1 MARRGGDASR
11 QVVVSVVGVSGGERE
26 KGVTGL
32 GKSCL
37 CNRFTKPQSDQYHVD
52 HISVL
57 SQTDFSGRVV
67 NNDHFLYWGECARM
81 TDDGFEFVFQ
91 VVEQTE
97 FIDDASFMP
106 FKAGKMDPYI
116 KRCCAT
122 KIQSAEKLMY
132 ICKNQLGIEKEYEQR
147 VLPDGKL
154 NVDGFLCVFDVSQVP
169 NRSLER
175 QVELTASILN
185 NCLKTKRPVV
195 LVTTK
200 NDEAN
205 EVYVKEAEKLASR
218 KEFKGNIP
226 LVETSSHE
234 NINVDCAFM
243 TLANLVDRN
252 RGRIRIV
259 PFYEAAR
266 HRKEILDVATDA
278 FQRLVRT
285 HVLDYRSIWASTSK
299 KLAQSPEFIHYVDL
313 FGMDQAA
320 KLFRR
325 HVKKLKE
332 EYLQRKVEG
341 YMDLLPSILREF
353 FPDLQSL
360 EDGDWLSIQQRISE
374 HPEFDRYFL
383 RCNEDIPWSENTE
396 LLDSADTRIP
406 FDVLDS
412 NEAETVFKNH
422 VNALQAELEMREMRD
437 RFKLLLAETGYVT
450 PGKRLDEVRVLFM
463 GRESFDSLSEHDRQF
478 IYDQHQKDITEKARQ
493 NFHELLLEQAELFYH
508 VKSIAPTGTITQE
521 DIRDIT
527 QTLQEDSRYKAL
539 DRLESERTLLL
550 LQHLGFVHCPKKEH
564 CPTFPNCMDCLIEKI
579 IANKAASNS
588 RPGSGTWSSKTAPDP
603 QVNLVLLGNQGLADD
618 LQNVIRSVC
627 EDDEFELDNQIFS
640 LDYRSIDGDVSLPQN
655 SFKTPEFTPHGV
667 VCAYSNEASLEYVR
681 ESLEKSLLTQLER
694 EESAPTPPIT
704 VLFAPDPDLDHNASQ
719 HLHDEG
725 ANLADSLQCTFMD
738 VGPSVG
744 GGEGRRFDSSLV
756 TKALRSL
763 ITSIQHR
770 NNSLNIYNS
779 AVLPRDSQPD
789 IRIIM
794 CMLCGDP
801 YSVENVLSP
810 LLSHQ
815 WCVVT
820 GEQSISLQTFL
831 DDCKRRVEVIVS
843 SYHGANAFREDLVH
857 GFILV
862 YSTKRKASLATLRAF
877 SANIP
882 NLPIQILAMTDTSS
896 ATAFFKSD
904 ISQQLITEGNAIA
917 DRLQAHFMTSTA
929 TCQQKTAFYT
939 PFFKEVWDKKPEI
952 EQAFNMEDPSGLDD
966 SGEGTLERPSHHY
979 HRSITLPPPRRNM
992 PPRSQSAE
1000 GSSSEI
1006 YETVPTDGSLGDD
1019 LDEPLSPVFPDDQ
1032 PLTPSDDSDIYSHID
1047 NDEEEHLVKPS
1058 QFKKQHRFQQE
1069 LFRQSYPSTESLPT
1083 TVSSRSKVSTQPSDL
1098 EPTYPPLPPY
1108 PPPPPSTSPPPYSFV
1123 SRDQSFDSG
1132 NGGTHPRDGAS
1143 SPSLRDRPPPPY
1155 SFAPRTLPHDMN
1167 KPQPAPRHQFFKAES
1182 LTLEHGASDRDYH
1195 LMPDRADRGGL
1206 QVYPPPTT
1214 PPEPAP
1220 PDRECVE
1227 GPPRRLV
1234 KATTLPTPTL
1244 LTTTSRTSLDE
1255 LTSDLSGSRDSL
1267 TTRDSGWQDDS
1278 MCSRRVDDYWG
1289 DTFTPQAFTTGRR
1302 AKFPPPPTKPRPKA
1316 SQTLKTFQSLSE
1328 AVYQV
1333 TTKQPG
1339 KLNLKAYSNVTDAIG
1354 KINLKDAGLLHSKLT
1369 KGGSVHAPLATPEN
1383 MDLGT
1388 DYAAVKDAVPGLYGS
1403 FEAGEYGYS
1412 RVQDLPQGAGSKARR
1427 QRREKGRQAYS
1438 DSDSEWSSLERR
1450 RSTDSYKVNRKAVP
1464 KRMKKKRLPIPVA
1477 APRVPP
1483 LPSFYVAEGA
1493 PGTRYSDERLLLDP
1507 YEKVVSGSASDDSE
1521 GTDREDPTAP
1531 HSKYKPQKHTISFK
1545 KKMGGREGVAV
1556 RPPVVPPLPP
1566 THNLSHPP
1574 TSHPRMGLAAT
1585 PHHNPL
1591 SYPLVAQLPPDTEL
1605 FSPSFPPGKL
1615 EGDHV
1620 YRVIPEDDSSLEVSS
1635 PRDQQSPIL
1644 PPGAPARKDT
1654 DKTARRKQEK
1664 LRSREEARQ
1673 REEERKRAKDEEKM
1687 KKAAEKEKERE
1698 KKKAKGSAKGSA
1710 KGPPQPTLEDF
1721 VQSPERSVP
1730 LFLEKCVY
1738 FIELEG
1744 LDSEGIYRVPGNK
1757 VHVEQLTTK
1766 FKEDSNVNF
1775 AELDIPV
1782 NAAATALKDYLKQ
1795 LPPLLPQNQLMEL
1808 TTIASIGDRSLRLL
1822 RLKEMLTGL
1831 PRVNFEVLKFI
1842 FQHFVRVAEN
1852 CKLNSMD
1859 SKNLAICWWPT
1870 LLHTL
1875 QFSDIAEFESQRPHI
1890 EDIIQTMIDQFPFL
1904 FQGKEDYVMV

>member
-1 MARRGGDASR
+1 MARRGGDAAK

-37 CNRFTKPQSDQYHVD
+37 CNRFTKPQADQYYVD

-67 NNDHFLYWGECARM
+67 NNDHFLYWGEAARLA
-81 TDDGFEFVFQ
+81 DDGLEFSFQ
-91 VVEQTE
+91 VIEQTE

-234 NINVDCAFM
+234 NVNIDCAFM
-243 TLANLVDRN
+243 TLAHLIDRN

-285 HVLDYRSIWASTSK
+285 HVLDYRSIWATTSK
-299 KLAQSPEFIHYVDL
+299 KLAQSPDFIHYVDL

-325 HVKKLKE
+325 HVKKLKD
-332 EYLQRKVEG
+332 EYLQRKVEA
-341 YMDLLPSILREF
+341 YMDMLPSILREF

-374 HPEFDRYFL
+374 HPDFDRYFL

-422 VNALQAELEMREMRD
+422 VNALQAELEMRELPRRMRD
-437 RFKLLLAETGYVT
+437 KFKLLLAETGYVT

-521 DIRDIT
+521 DIREIT
-527 QTLQEDSRYKAL
+527 QTLQEDSSLSYCRYKAL

-564 CPTFPNCMDCLIEKI
+564 CPSFPNCMDCLIEKI

-588 RPGSGTWSSKTAPDP
+588 RPGSGTWSSKNVDYGVRSDP
-603 QVNLVLLGNQGLADD
+603 QVNLVLLGNQGLAED

-694 EESAPTPPIT
+694 EESTPTPPIT

-725 ANLADSLQCTFMD
+725 ANLADSPPGSLQCTFMD

-763 ITSIQHR
+763 ITNIQHR
-770 NNSLNIYNS
+770 NNSLNIFNS
-779 AVLPRDSQPD
+779 AVLPRDTQPD

-882 NLPIQILAMTDTSS
+882 NLPIQILAMTDTNS
-896 ATAFFKSD
+896 ASAFFGSD

-966 SGEGTLERPSHHY
+966 SGEGTLERPPHHY
-979 HRSITLPPPRRNM
+979 HRSITLPPPRRNL

-1006 YETVPTDGSLGDD
+1006 YETVPTDGSHDD

-1058 QFKKQHRFQQE
+1058 QLKKQHRFQQ
-1069 LFRQSYPSTESLPT
+1069 
-1083 TVSSRSKVSTQPSDL
+1083 
-1098 EPTYPPLPPY
+1098 
-1108 PPPPPSTSPPPYSFV
+1108 
-1123 SRDQSFDSG
+1123 
-1132 NGGTHPRDGAS
+1132 
-1143 SPSLRDRPPPPY
+1143 
-1155 SFAPRTLPHDMN
+1155 
-1167 KPQPAPRHQFFKAES
+1167 
-1182 LTLEHGASDRDYH
+1182 
-1195 LMPDRADRGGL
+1195 
-1206 QVYPPPTT
+1206 
-1214 PPEPAP
+1214 
-1220 PDRECVE
+1220 
-1227 GPPRRLV
+1227 
-1234 KATTLPTPTL
+1234 
-1244 LTTTSRTSLDE
+1244 
-1255 LTSDLSGSRDSL
+1255 
-1267 TTRDSGWQDDS
+1267 GWQDDS
-1278 MCSRRVDDYWG
+1278 LCSRRLEDFWG
-1289 DTFTPQAFTTGRR
+1289 EGYPQAFTTGRR

-1316 SQTLKTFQSLSE
+1316 SQTLKTLQTLSD

-1383 MDLGT
+1383 MDLGP
-1388 DYAAVKDAVPGLYGS
+1388 DYAAQVKDAVPGLYGS
-1403 FEAGEYGYS
+1403 FEAGDYAYS
-1412 RVQDLPQGAGSKARR
+1412 RVQEIPQAAGSKTRR

-1450 RSTDSYKVNRKAVP
+1450 RTADSYKVNRKAVP

-1483 LPSFYVAEGA
+1483 LPSFYVAEGG

-1521 GTDREDPTAP
+1521 ATDREDPAAS
-1531 HSKYKPQKHTISFK
+1531 HSKYKPQKRSVQFK
-1545 KKMGGREGVAV
+1545 KKTGGREGVAV

-1566 THNLSHPP
+1566 THPPPHPP

-1591 SYPLVAQLPPDTEL
+1591 SYPMAAQLPPDTDL
-1605 FSPSFPPGKL
+1605 FSPSFAPGKL
-1615 EGDHV
+1615 EGDHM
-1620 YRVIPEDDSSLEVSS
+1620 YRVIPEDDSSIEVSS

-1644 PPGAPARKDT
+1644 PPGAPARKET

-1664 LRSREEARQ
+1664 IRSREEARQ

-1698 KKKAKGSAKGSA
+1698 KKKAAKGSTKGST

-1738 FIELEG
+1738 FIEVEG

-1766 FKEDSNVNF
+1766 FKEDNAVDF

-1795 LPPLLPQNQLMEL
+1795 LPPLLPQIQLMEL
-1808 TTIASIGDRSLRLL
+1808 TTIAIHNRKFETRLIGVTFLGTGIGDRSLRLL

-1875 QFSDIAEFESQRPHI
+1875 QFTDIAEFESQRPHI

>member
-1 MARRGGDASR
+1 MARRGGDAAK

-37 CNRFTKPQSDQYHVD
+37 CNRFTKPQADQYYVD

-67 NNDHFLYWGECARM
+67 NNDHFLYWGEAVRLA
-81 TDDGFEFVFQ
+81 DDGLEFSFQ
-91 VVEQTE
+91 VIEQTE

-234 NINVDCAFM
+234 NVNVDCAFM
-243 TLANLVDRN
+243 TLVHLIDRN

-285 HVLDYRSIWASTSK
+285 HVLDYRSIWATTSK
-299 KLAQSPEFIHYVDL
+299 KLAQSPDFIHYVDL

-325 HVKKLKE
+325 HVKKLKD
-332 EYLQRKVEG
+332 EYLQRKVEA
-341 YMDLLPSILREF
+341 YMDMLPSILREF

-374 HPEFDRYFL
+374 HPDFDRYFL

-437 RFKLLLAETGYVT
+437 KFKLLLAETGYVT

-521 DIRDIT
+521 DIREIT

-564 CPTFPNCMDCLIEKI
+564 CPSFPNCMDCLIEKI

-588 RPGSGTWSSKTAPDP
+588 RPGSGTWSSKNIDYGVRSDP
-603 QVNLVLLGNQGLADD
+603 QVNLILLGNQGLAED

-694 EESAPTPPIT
+694 EESTPTPPIT
-704 VLFAPDPDLDHNASQ
+704 VLFAPDPDLDHNTSQ

-725 ANLADSLQCTFMD
+725 ANLADSPPGSLQCTFMD

-744 GGEGRRFDSSLV
+744 SGEGHRFDSSLV

-763 ITSIQHR
+763 ITSIHHR
-770 NNSLNIYNS
+770 NNSQNIFNS

-882 NLPIQILAMTDTSS
+882 NLPIQILAMTDTNS
-896 ATAFFKSD
+896 ASAFFGSD
-904 ISQQLITEGNAIA
+904 ISQQLITEA
-917 DRLQAHFMTSTA
+917 
-929 TCQQKTAFYT
+929 AFYT

-966 SGEGTLERPSHHY
+966 SGEGTLERPPHHY
-979 HRSITLPPPRRNM
+979 HRTITLPPPRRTL

-1006 YETVPTDGSLGDD
+1006 YETVPTDGSQGDD

-1058 QFKKQHRFQQE
+1058 QLKKQHRFQQ
-1069 LFRQSYPSTESLPT
+1069 
-1083 TVSSRSKVSTQPSDL
+1083 
-1098 EPTYPPLPPY
+1098 
-1108 PPPPPSTSPPPYSFV
+1108 
-1123 SRDQSFDSG
+1123 
-1132 NGGTHPRDGAS
+1132 
-1143 SPSLRDRPPPPY
+1143 
-1155 SFAPRTLPHDMN
+1155 
-1167 KPQPAPRHQFFKAES
+1167 
-1182 LTLEHGASDRDYH
+1182 
-1195 LMPDRADRGGL
+1195 GGL

-1244 LTTTSRTSLDE
+1244 HSATSRTSLDD
-1255 LTSDLSGSRDSL
+1255 LTCNVHYTDLSGSRDSL

-1278 MCSRRVDDYWG
+1278 LCSRRLEDYWG
-1289 DTFTPQAFTTGRR
+1289 EGYGPQAFTTGRR
-1302 AKFPPPPTKPRPKA
+1302 AKFPPPPTKPRPKG
-1316 SQTLKTFQSLSE
+1316 SQTLK
-1328 AVYQV
+1328 
-1333 TTKQPG
+1333 
-1339 KLNLKAYSNVTDAIG
+1339 
-1354 KINLKDAGLLHSKLT
+1354 
-1369 KGGSVHAPLATPEN
+1369 
-1383 MDLGT
+1383 
-1388 DYAAVKDAVPGLYGS
+1388 VKDAVPVLYGS
-1403 FEAGEYGYS
+1403 FEAGDYGYS
-1412 RVQDLPQGAGSKARR
+1412 RVQEIPQAAGSKARR

-1450 RSTDSYKVNRKAVP
+1450 RTAESYKVNRKAVP

-1483 LPSFYVAEGA
+1483 LPSFYVAEGG

-1521 GTDREDPTAP
+1521 ATDREDPAAS
-1531 HSKYKPQKHTISFK
+1531 HSKYKPQKRSVQFK
-1545 KKMGGREGVAV
+1545 KKTGGREGVAV

-1566 THNLSHPP
+1566 THPPPHPP

-1591 SYPLVAQLPPDTEL
+1591 SYPMAAQLPPDTDL
-1605 FSPSFPPGKL
+1605 FSPSFAPGKL
-1615 EGDHV
+1615 EGDHM

-1664 LRSREEARQ
+1664 IRSREEARQ
-1673 REEERKRAKDEEKM
+1673 REEERKRAKDEEKL

-1698 KKKAKGSAKGSA
+1698 KKKAAKGSTKSSS

-1721 VQSPERSVP
+1721 VQSPERAVP

-1738 FIELEG
+1738 FIEVEG

-1766 FKEDSNVNF
+1766 FKEDNAVNF

-1822 RLKEMLTGL
+1822 RLKEMLTAL

-1875 QFSDIAEFESQRPHI
+1875 QFTDIAEFESQRPHI

>member
-1 MARRGGDASR
+1 MARRGGDASK

-37 CNRFTKPQSDQYHVD
+37 CNRFTKPQADQYHVD

-67 NNDHFLYWGECARM
+67 NNDHFLYWGECLRVA
-81 TDDGFEFVFQ
+81 DDGLEFVFQ

-147 VLPDGKL
+147 VLPDGKV

-226 LVETSSHE
+226 LVETSAHE
-234 NINVDCAFM
+234 NVNVDCAFM

-299 KLAQSPEFIHYVDL
+299 KLAQNPDFIHYVDL

-383 RCNEDIPWSENTE
+383 RCNEDIPWSENTD

-437 RFKLLLAETGYVT
+437 RFKALLAETGYVT

-478 IYDQHQKDITEKARQ
+478 IYEQHQKDITEKARQ

-588 RPGSGTWSSKTAPDP
+588 RPGSGTWGSKTVSDP
-603 QVNLVLLGNQGLADD
+603 HVNLVLLGNQGLAED

-627 EDDEFELDNQIFS
+627 EDDEFELDNQVFS

-694 EESAPTPPIT
+694 EESSPTPPIT

-725 ANLADSLQCTFMD
+725 ANLADSPPGSLQCTFMD

-763 ITSIQHR
+763 ITNIQHR

-810 LLSHQ
+810 LLNHQ

-1244 LTTTSRTSLDE
+1244 LSTTSRTSLDE
-1255 LTSDLSGSRDSL
+1255 LTSDMSGSRDSL

-1278 MCSRRVDDYWG
+1278 MCSRRMDDYWG
-1289 DTFTPQAFTTGRR
+1289 DGFTSQAFTTGRR

-1339 KLNLKAYSNVTDAIG
+1339 KLNLKAYGNVTDAIG
-1354 KINLKDAGLLHSKLT
+1354 KLNLKDAGLLHSKLT

-1383 MDLGT
+1383 MDLGP
-1388 DYAAVKDAVPGLYGS
+1388 DYAAQVKDAVPGLYGS
-1403 FEAGEYGYS
+1403 FEAGDYGYS

-1427 QRREKGRQAYS
+1427 QRREKGRQ
-1438 DSDSEWSSLERR
+1438 
-1450 RSTDSYKVNRKAVP
+1450 
-1464 KRMKKKRLPIPVA
+1464 VA
-1477 APRVPP
+1477 
-1483 LPSFYVAEGA
+1483 
-1493 PGTRYSDERLLLDP
+1493 
-1507 YEKVVSGSASDDSE
+1507 
-1521 GTDREDPTAP
+1521 
-1531 HSKYKPQKHTISFK
+1531 
-1545 KKMGGREGVAV
+1545 
-1556 RPPVVPPLPP
+1556 
-1566 THNLSHPP
+1566 
-1574 TSHPRMGLAAT
+1574 
-1585 PHHNPL
+1585 
-1591 SYPLVAQLPPDTEL
+1591 
-1605 FSPSFPPGKL
+1605 PGKL
-1615 EGDHV
+1615 EGDHA

-1644 PPGAPARKDT
+1644 PPGAPTRKDT

-1698 KKKAKGSAKGSA
+1698 KKKASKGSTKSAA

-1766 FKEDSNVNF
+1766 FKEDGNVNF

-1795 LPPLLPQNQLMEL
+1795 LPPLLPQSQLMEL

-1831 PRVNFEVLKFI
+1831 PRVNFEVLKFL

>member
-1 MARRGGDASR
+1 MARRGGDASK

-37 CNRFTKPQSDQYHVD
+37 CNRFTKPQADQYHVD

-67 NNDHFLYWGECARM
+67 NNDHFLYWGECLRVA
-81 TDDGFEFVFQ
+81 DDGLEFVFQ

-147 VLPDGKL
+147 VLPDGKV

-226 LVETSSHE
+226 LVETSAHE
-234 NINVDCAFM
+234 NVNVDCAFM

-299 KLAQSPEFIHYVDL
+299 KLAQNPDFIHYVDL

-383 RCNEDIPWSENTE
+383 RCNEDIPWSENTD

-437 RFKLLLAETGYVT
+437 RFKALLAETGYVT

-478 IYDQHQKDITEKARQ
+478 IYEQHQKDITEKARQ

-588 RPGSGTWSSKTAPDP
+588 RPGSGTWGSKTVSDP
-603 QVNLVLLGNQGLADD
+603 HVNLVLLGNQGLAED

-627 EDDEFELDNQIFS
+627 EDDEFELDNQVFS

-694 EESAPTPPIT
+694 EESSPTPPIT

-725 ANLADSLQCTFMD
+725 ANLADSPPGSLQCTFMD

-763 ITSIQHR
+763 ITNIQHR

-810 LLSHQ
+810 LLNHQ

-1058 QFKKQHRFQQE
+1058 QFKKQHRFQQ
-1069 LFRQSYPSTESLPT
+1069 
-1083 TVSSRSKVSTQPSDL
+1083 
-1098 EPTYPPLPPY
+1098 
-1108 PPPPPSTSPPPYSFV
+1108 
-1123 SRDQSFDSG
+1123 
-1132 NGGTHPRDGAS
+1132 
-1143 SPSLRDRPPPPY
+1143 
-1155 SFAPRTLPHDMN
+1155 
-1167 KPQPAPRHQFFKAES
+1167 
-1182 LTLEHGASDRDYH
+1182 
-1195 LMPDRADRGGL
+1195 GGL

-1244 LTTTSRTSLDE
+1244 LSTTSRTSLDE
-1255 LTSDLSGSRDSL
+1255 LTSDMSGSRDSL

-1278 MCSRRVDDYWG
+1278 MCSRRMDDYWG
-1289 DTFTPQAFTTGRR
+1289 DGFTSQAFTTGRR

-1339 KLNLKAYSNVTDAIG
+1339 KLNLKAYGNVTDAIG
-1354 KINLKDAGLLHSKLT
+1354 KLNLKDAGLLHSKLT

-1383 MDLGT
+1383 MDLGP
-1388 DYAAVKDAVPGLYGS
+1388 DYAAQVKDAVPGLYGS
-1403 FEAGEYGYS
+1403 FEAGDYGYS

-1483 LPSFYVAEGA
+1483 LPSFYVAEGG

-1521 GTDREDPTAP
+1521 ATDREDPTAP

-1566 THNLSHPP
+1566 THNPSHPP

-1605 FSPSFPPGKL
+1605 FSPSFAPGKL
-1615 EGDHV
+1615 EGDHA

-1644 PPGAPARKDT
+1644 PPGAPTRKDT

-1698 KKKAKGSAKGSA
+1698 KKKASKGSTKSAA

-1766 FKEDSNVNF
+1766 FKEDGNVNF

-1795 LPPLLPQNQLMEL
+1795 LPPLLPQSQLMEL

-1831 PRVNFEVLKFI
+1831 PRVNFEVLKFL

>member
-725 ANLADSLQCTFMD
+725 ANLADSPPGSLQCTFMD

-1333 TTKQPG
+1333 TTK
-1339 KLNLKAYSNVTDAIG
+1339 
-1354 KINLKDAGLLHSKLT
+1354 
-1369 KGGSVHAPLATPEN
+1369 
-1383 MDLGT
+1383 
-1388 DYAAVKDAVPGLYGS
+1388 VKDAVPGLYGS

>member
-1 MARRGGDASR
+1 MVWVGMARRGGDAAK

-37 CNRFTKPQSDQYHVD
+37 CNRFTKHQADQYYVD

-67 NNDHFLYWGECARM
+67 NNDHFLYWGEVTRTA
-81 TDDGFEFVFQ
+81 DDGIEFSFQ
-91 VVEQTE
+91 VIEQTE

-175 QVELTASILN
+175 QVEMTASILN

-234 NINVDCAFM
+234 NVNVDTAFM
-243 TLANLVDRN
+243 TLAHLVDRN

-266 HRKEILDVATDA
+266 HRKEILDLATDA

-299 KLAQSPEFIHYVDL
+299 KLAQSPDFVHYVDL

-325 HVKKLKE
+325 HVKKLKD
-332 EYLQRKVEG
+332 EYLQRKVEA
-341 YMDLLPSILREF
+341 YMDMLPSILREF

-374 HPEFDRYFL
+374 HPDFDRYFL
-383 RCNEDIPWSENTE
+383 RCNKDIPWSENTD

-437 RFKLLLAETGYVT
+437 KFKILLMETGYVT

-478 IYDQHQKDITEKARQ
+478 IYEQHQKDITEKARQ

-508 VKSIAPTGTITQE
+508 VKSLAPTGTITQE
-521 DIRDIT
+521 DIREIT

-564 CPTFPNCMDCLIEKI
+564 CPSFPNCMDCLIEKI

-588 RPGSGTWSSKTAPDP
+588 RPGSGTWSGKNLDYGVRMDS
-603 QVNLVLLGNQGLADD
+603 QVNLVLLGNHGLAED

-655 SFKTPEFTPHGV
+655 SFKTPEFSPHGV

-681 ESLEKSLLTQLER
+681 ESLEKSLLTQLES
-694 EESAPTPPIT
+694 EESTPTPPIT
-704 VLFAPDPDLDHNASQ
+704 VLFAPDPDLDHNAAQ

-725 ANLADSLQCTFMD
+725 AKLADSPPGSLQCTFLD
-738 VGPSVG
+738 VGLSVG

-770 NNSLNIYNS
+770 NHSLNIFNS
-779 AVLPRDSQPD
+779 ATLPRDSQPD

-815 WCVVT
+815 WCIVT

-843 SYHGANAFREDLVH
+843 SYHGANAFREELVH

-896 ATAFFKSD
+896 ASAFFGSD

-966 SGEGTLERPSHHY
+966 SGEGTLERPPHHH
-979 HRSITLPPPRRNM
+979 HRSITLPPPRRSL

-1000 GSSSEI
+1000 GSEI
-1006 YETVPTDGSLGDD
+1006 YETVPTDVSLGDD

-1047 NDEEEHLVKPS
+1047 NDEEEHLMKPS
-1058 QFKKQHRFQQE
+1058 QLKKHQRFQQGWVD
-1069 LFRQSYPSTESLPT
+1069 ES
-1083 TVSSRSKVSTQPSDL
+1083 V
-1098 EPTYPPLPPY
+1098 
-1108 PPPPPSTSPPPYSFV
+1108 
-1123 SRDQSFDSG
+1123 
-1132 NGGTHPRDGAS
+1132 
-1143 SPSLRDRPPPPY
+1143 
-1155 SFAPRTLPHDMN
+1155 
-1167 KPQPAPRHQFFKAES
+1167 
-1182 LTLEHGASDRDYH
+1182 
-1195 LMPDRADRGGL
+1195 
-1206 QVYPPPTT
+1206 
-1214 PPEPAP
+1214 
-1220 PDRECVE
+1220 
-1227 GPPRRLV
+1227 
-1234 KATTLPTPTL
+1234 
-1244 LTTTSRTSLDE
+1244 
-1255 LTSDLSGSRDSL
+1255 
-1267 TTRDSGWQDDS
+1267 
-1278 MCSRRVDDYWG
+1278 CSRRHEDFWG
-1289 DTFTPQAFTTGRR
+1289 EGYGPQSFTTGRR
-1302 AKFPPPPTKPRPKA
+1302 GKLPPPPTKPRPKA
-1316 SQTLKTFQSLSE
+1316 SQTL
-1328 AVYQV
+1328 
-1333 TTKQPG
+1333 KQPG

-1354 KINLKDAGLLHSKLT
+1354 KINLKDAGLHSKLT
-1369 KGGSVHAPLATPEN
+1369 KVGSVHAPLATPEN
-1383 MDLGT
+1383 MDLGP
-1388 DYAAVKDAVPGLYGS
+1388 DYAAVKDAVPGLYY
-1403 FEAGEYGYS
+1403 EAGDYGYS
-1412 RVQDLPQGAGSKARR
+1412 RVQEIPQAVSTKTRR
-1427 QRREKGRQAYS
+1427 QRREKGRQ
-1438 DSDSEWSSLERR
+1438 
-1450 RSTDSYKVNRKAVP
+1450 
-1464 KRMKKKRLPIPVA
+1464 VA
-1477 APRVPP
+1477 
-1483 LPSFYVAEGA
+1483 
-1493 PGTRYSDERLLLDP
+1493 
-1507 YEKVVSGSASDDSE
+1507 
-1521 GTDREDPTAP
+1521 
-1531 HSKYKPQKHTISFK
+1531 
-1545 KKMGGREGVAV
+1545 
-1556 RPPVVPPLPP
+1556 
-1566 THNLSHPP
+1566 
-1574 TSHPRMGLAAT
+1574 
-1585 PHHNPL
+1585 
-1591 SYPLVAQLPPDTEL
+1591 
-1605 FSPSFPPGKL
+1605 PGKL
-1615 EGDHV
+1615 EGDHM

-1644 PPGAPARKDT
+1644 PPGAPQRKET

-1673 REEERKRAKDEEKM
+1673 REEERKRAKDEEKL

-1698 KKKAKGSAKGSA
+1698 KKKAAKGSSKSAA

-1721 VQSPERSVP
+1721 VQNAERPVP
-1730 LFLEKCVY
+1730 LFLEKCVS
-1738 FIELEG
+1738 FIEVEG

-1766 FKEDSNVNF
+1766 FKEDSSVNF

-1795 LPPLLPQNQLMEL
+1795 LPPLLPQNQLLEL

-1831 PRVNFEVLKFI
+1831 PSVNFEVLKFI

-1875 QFSDIAEFESQRPHI
+1875 QFTDISEFESQRPHI

>member
-1 MARRGGDASR
+1 MARRGGDAAK

-37 CNRFTKPQSDQYHVD
+37 CNRFTKPQADQYYVD

-67 NNDHFLYWGECARM
+67 NNDHFLYWGEAARLA
-81 TDDGFEFVFQ
+81 DDGLEFSFQ
-91 VVEQTE
+91 VIEQTE

-234 NINVDCAFM
+234 NVNIDCAFM
-243 TLANLVDRN
+243 TLAHLIDRN

-285 HVLDYRSIWASTSK
+285 HVLDYRSIWATTSK
-299 KLAQSPEFIHYVDL
+299 KLAQSPDFIHYVDL

-325 HVKKLKE
+325 HVKKLKD
-332 EYLQRKVEG
+332 EYLQRKVEA
-341 YMDLLPSILREF
+341 YMDMLPSILREF

-374 HPEFDRYFL
+374 HPDFDRYFL

-422 VNALQAELEMREMRD
+422 VNALQAELEMRELPRRMRD
-437 RFKLLLAETGYVT
+437 KFKLLLAETGYVT

-521 DIRDIT
+521 DIREIT
-527 QTLQEDSRYKAL
+527 QTLQEDSSLSYCRYKAL

-564 CPTFPNCMDCLIEKI
+564 CPSFPNCMDCLIEKI

-588 RPGSGTWSSKTAPDP
+588 RPGSGTWSSKNVDYGVRSDP
-603 QVNLVLLGNQGLADD
+603 QVNLVLLGNQGLAED

-694 EESAPTPPIT
+694 EESTPTPPIT

-725 ANLADSLQCTFMD
+725 ANLADSPPGSLQCTFMD

-763 ITSIQHR
+763 ITNIQHR
-770 NNSLNIYNS
+770 NNSLNIFNS
-779 AVLPRDSQPD
+779 AVLPRDTQPD

-882 NLPIQILAMTDTSS
+882 NLPIQILAMTDTNS
-896 ATAFFKSD
+896 ASAFFGSD

-966 SGEGTLERPSHHY
+966 SGEGTLERPPHHY
-979 HRSITLPPPRRNM
+979 HRSITLPPPRRNL

-1006 YETVPTDGSLGDD
+1006 YETVPTDGSHDD

-1058 QFKKQHRFQQE
+1058 QLKKQHRFQQE

-1108 PPPPPSTSPPPYSFV
+1108 PPPPPSTSPPPYSYAT
-1123 SRDQSFDSG
+1123 RDQSFDGGSG
-1132 NGGTHPRDGAS
+1132 GSYQQRDGAA
-1143 SPSLRDRPPPPY
+1143 SPSPRDRPPPY

-1182 LTLEHGASDRDYH
+1182 LTLDHGASDRDY
-1195 LMPDRADRGGL
+1195 LMIRERADR
-1206 QVYPPPTT
+1206 
-1214 PPEPAP
+1214 
-1220 PDRECVE
+1220 
-1227 GPPRRLV
+1227 
-1234 KATTLPTPTL
+1234 
-1244 LTTTSRTSLDE
+1244 
-1255 LTSDLSGSRDSL
+1255 
-1267 TTRDSGWQDDS
+1267 GWQDDS
-1278 MCSRRVDDYWG
+1278 LCSRRLEDFWG
-1289 DTFTPQAFTTGRR
+1289 EGYPQAFTTGRR

-1316 SQTLKTFQSLSE
+1316 SQTLKTLQTLSD

-1383 MDLGT
+1383 MDLGP
-1388 DYAAVKDAVPGLYGS
+1388 DYAAQVKDAVPGLYGS
-1403 FEAGEYGYS
+1403 FEAGDYAYS
-1412 RVQDLPQGAGSKARR
+1412 RVQEIPQAAGSKTRR
-1427 QRREKGRQAYS
+1427 QRREKGRQ
-1438 DSDSEWSSLERR
+1438 
-1450 RSTDSYKVNRKAVP
+1450 
-1464 KRMKKKRLPIPVA
+1464 VA
-1477 APRVPP
+1477 
-1483 LPSFYVAEGA
+1483 
-1493 PGTRYSDERLLLDP
+1493 
-1507 YEKVVSGSASDDSE
+1507 
-1521 GTDREDPTAP
+1521 
-1531 HSKYKPQKHTISFK
+1531 
-1545 KKMGGREGVAV
+1545 
-1556 RPPVVPPLPP
+1556 
-1566 THNLSHPP
+1566 
-1574 TSHPRMGLAAT
+1574 
-1585 PHHNPL
+1585 
-1591 SYPLVAQLPPDTEL
+1591 
-1605 FSPSFPPGKL
+1605 PGKL
-1615 EGDHV
+1615 EGDHM
-1620 YRVIPEDDSSLEVSS
+1620 YRVIPEDDSSIEVSS

-1644 PPGAPARKDT
+1644 PPGAPARKET

-1664 LRSREEARQ
+1664 IRSREEARQ

-1698 KKKAKGSAKGSA
+1698 KKKAAKGSTKGST

-1738 FIELEG
+1738 FIEVEG

-1766 FKEDSNVNF
+1766 FKEDNAVDF

-1795 LPPLLPQNQLMEL
+1795 LPPLLPQIQLMEL
-1808 TTIASIGDRSLRLL
+1808 TTIAIHNRKFETRLIGVTFLGTGIGDRSLRLL

-1875 QFSDIAEFESQRPHI
+1875 QFTDIAEFESQRPHI

>member
-1 MARRGGDASR
+1 MARRGGDAAK

-37 CNRFTKPQSDQYHVD
+37 CNRFTKPQADQYYVD

-67 NNDHFLYWGECARM
+67 NNDHFLYWGEAARLA
-81 TDDGFEFVFQ
+81 DDGLEFSFQ
-91 VVEQTE
+91 VIEQTE

-234 NINVDCAFM
+234 NVNIDCAFM
-243 TLANLVDRN
+243 TLAHLIDRN

-285 HVLDYRSIWASTSK
+285 HVLDYRSIWATTSK
-299 KLAQSPEFIHYVDL
+299 KLAQSPDFIHYVDL

-325 HVKKLKE
+325 HVKKLKD
-332 EYLQRKVEG
+332 EYLQRKVEA
-341 YMDLLPSILREF
+341 YMDMLPSILREF

-374 HPEFDRYFL
+374 HPDFDRYFL

-437 RFKLLLAETGYVT
+437 KFKLLLAETGYVT

-521 DIRDIT
+521 DIREIT
-527 QTLQEDSRYKAL
+527 QTLQEDSSLSYCRYKAL

-564 CPTFPNCMDCLIEKI
+564 CPSFPNCMDCLIEKI

-588 RPGSGTWSSKTAPDP
+588 RPGSGTWSSKNVDYGVRSDP
-603 QVNLVLLGNQGLADD
+603 QVNLVLLGNQGLAED

-694 EESAPTPPIT
+694 EESTPTPPIT

-725 ANLADSLQCTFMD
+725 ANLADSPPGSLQCTFMD

-763 ITSIQHR
+763 ITNIQHR
-770 NNSLNIYNS
+770 NNSLNIFNS
-779 AVLPRDSQPD
+779 AVLPRDTQPD

-882 NLPIQILAMTDTSS
+882 NLPIQILAMTDTNS
-896 ATAFFKSD
+896 ASAFFGSD

-966 SGEGTLERPSHHY
+966 SGEGTLERPPHHY
-979 HRSITLPPPRRNM
+979 HRSITLPPPRRNL

-1006 YETVPTDGSLGDD
+1006 YETVPTDGSHDD

-1058 QFKKQHRFQQE
+1058 QLKKQHRFQQ
-1069 LFRQSYPSTESLPT
+1069 
-1083 TVSSRSKVSTQPSDL
+1083 
-1098 EPTYPPLPPY
+1098 
-1108 PPPPPSTSPPPYSFV
+1108 
-1123 SRDQSFDSG
+1123 
-1132 NGGTHPRDGAS
+1132 
-1143 SPSLRDRPPPPY
+1143 
-1155 SFAPRTLPHDMN
+1155 
-1167 KPQPAPRHQFFKAES
+1167 
-1182 LTLEHGASDRDYH
+1182 
-1195 LMPDRADRGGL
+1195 GGL

-1244 LTTTSRTSLDE
+1244 HSATSRTSLDD
-1255 LTSDLSGSRDSL
+1255 LTC
-1267 TTRDSGWQDDS
+1267 WQDDS
-1278 MCSRRVDDYWG
+1278 LCSRRLEDFWG
-1289 DTFTPQAFTTGRR
+1289 EGYPQAFTTGRR

-1316 SQTLKTFQSLSE
+1316 SQTLKTLQTLSD

-1383 MDLGT
+1383 MDLGP
-1388 DYAAVKDAVPGLYGS
+1388 DYAAQVKDAVPGLYGS
-1403 FEAGEYGYS
+1403 FEAGDYAYS
-1412 RVQDLPQGAGSKARR
+1412 RVQEIPQAAGSKTRR

-1450 RSTDSYKVNRKAVP
+1450 RTADSYKVNRKAVP

-1483 LPSFYVAEGA
+1483 LPSFYVAEGG

-1521 GTDREDPTAP
+1521 ATDREDPAAS
-1531 HSKYKPQKHTISFK
+1531 HSKYKPQKRSVQFK
-1545 KKMGGREGVAV
+1545 KKTGGREGVAV

-1566 THNLSHPP
+1566 THPPPHPP

-1591 SYPLVAQLPPDTEL
+1591 SYPMAAQLPPDTDL
-1605 FSPSFPPGKL
+1605 FSPSFAPGKL
-1615 EGDHV
+1615 EGDHM
-1620 YRVIPEDDSSLEVSS
+1620 YRVIPEDDSSIEVSS

-1644 PPGAPARKDT
+1644 PPGAPARKET

-1664 LRSREEARQ
+1664 IRSREEARQ

-1698 KKKAKGSAKGSA
+1698 KKKAAKGSTKGST

-1738 FIELEG
+1738 FIEVEG

-1766 FKEDSNVNF
+1766 FKEDNAVDF

-1795 LPPLLPQNQLMEL
+1795 LPPLLPQIQLMEL

-1875 QFSDIAEFESQRPHI
+1875 QFTDIAEFESQRPHI

>member
-1 MARRGGDASR
+1 MARRGGDAAK

-37 CNRFTKPQSDQYHVD
+37 CNRFTKPQADQYYVD

-67 NNDHFLYWGECARM
+67 NNDHFLYWGEAARLA
-81 TDDGFEFVFQ
+81 DDGLEFSFQ
-91 VVEQTE
+91 VIEQTE

-234 NINVDCAFM
+234 NVNIDCAFM
-243 TLANLVDRN
+243 TLAHLIDRN

-285 HVLDYRSIWASTSK
+285 HVLDYRSIWATTSK
-299 KLAQSPEFIHYVDL
+299 KLAQSPDFIHYVDL

-325 HVKKLKE
+325 HVKKLKD
-332 EYLQRKVEG
+332 EYLQRKVEA
-341 YMDLLPSILREF
+341 YMDMLPSILREF

-374 HPEFDRYFL
+374 HPDFDRYFL

-422 VNALQAELEMREMRD
+422 VNALQAELEMRELPRRMRD
-437 RFKLLLAETGYVT
+437 KFKLLLAETGYVT

-521 DIRDIT
+521 DIREIT
-527 QTLQEDSRYKAL
+527 QTLQEDSSLSYCRYKAL

-564 CPTFPNCMDCLIEKI
+564 CPSFPNCMDCLIEKI

-588 RPGSGTWSSKTAPDP
+588 RPGSGTWSSKNVDYGVRSDP
-603 QVNLVLLGNQGLADD
+603 QVNLVLLGNQGLAED

-694 EESAPTPPIT
+694 EESTPTPPIT

-725 ANLADSLQCTFMD
+725 ANLADSPPGSLQCTFMD

-763 ITSIQHR
+763 ITNIQHR
-770 NNSLNIYNS
+770 NNSLNIFNS
-779 AVLPRDSQPD
+779 AVLPRDTQPD

-882 NLPIQILAMTDTSS
+882 NLPIQILAMTDTNS
-896 ATAFFKSD
+896 ASAFFGSD

-966 SGEGTLERPSHHY
+966 SGEGTLERPPHHY
-979 HRSITLPPPRRNM
+979 HRSITLPPPRRNL

-1006 YETVPTDGSLGDD
+1006 YETVPTDGSHDD

-1058 QFKKQHRFQQE
+1058 QLKKQHRFQQE

-1108 PPPPPSTSPPPYSFV
+1108 PPPPPSTSPPPYSYAT
-1123 SRDQSFDSG
+1123 RDQSFDGGSG
-1132 NGGTHPRDGAS
+1132 GSYQQRDGAA
-1143 SPSLRDRPPPPY
+1143 SPSPRDRPPPY

-1182 LTLEHGASDRDYH
+1182 LTLDHGASDRDY
-1195 LMPDRADRGGL
+1195 LMIRERADR
-1206 QVYPPPTT
+1206 
-1214 PPEPAP
+1214 
-1220 PDRECVE
+1220 
-1227 GPPRRLV
+1227 
-1234 KATTLPTPTL
+1234 
-1244 LTTTSRTSLDE
+1244 
-1255 LTSDLSGSRDSL
+1255 
-1267 TTRDSGWQDDS
+1267 GWQDDS
-1278 MCSRRVDDYWG
+1278 LCSRRLEDFWG
-1289 DTFTPQAFTTGRR
+1289 EGYPQAFTTGRR

-1316 SQTLKTFQSLSE
+1316 SQTLKTLQTLSD

-1383 MDLGT
+1383 MDLGP
-1388 DYAAVKDAVPGLYGS
+1388 DYAAQVKDAVPGLYGS
-1403 FEAGEYGYS
+1403 FEAGDYAYS
-1412 RVQDLPQGAGSKARR
+1412 RVQEIPQAAGSKTRR
-1427 QRREKGRQAYS
+1427 QRREKGRQ
-1438 DSDSEWSSLERR
+1438 
-1450 RSTDSYKVNRKAVP
+1450 
-1464 KRMKKKRLPIPVA
+1464 
-1477 APRVPP
+1477 
-1483 LPSFYVAEGA
+1483 
-1493 PGTRYSDERLLLDP
+1493 
-1507 YEKVVSGSASDDSE
+1507 VVSGSASDDSE
-1521 GTDREDPTAP
+1521 ATDREDPAAS
-1531 HSKYKPQKHTISFK
+1531 HSKYKPQKRSVQFK
-1545 KKMGGREGVAV
+1545 KKTGGREGVAV

-1566 THNLSHPP
+1566 THPPPHPP

-1591 SYPLVAQLPPDTEL
+1591 SYPMAAQLPPDTDL
-1605 FSPSFPPGKL
+1605 FSPSFAPGKL
-1615 EGDHV
+1615 EGDHM
-1620 YRVIPEDDSSLEVSS
+1620 YRVIPEDDSSIEVSS

-1644 PPGAPARKDT
+1644 PPGAPARKET

-1664 LRSREEARQ
+1664 IRSREEARQ

-1698 KKKAKGSAKGSA
+1698 KKKAAKGSTKGST

-1738 FIELEG
+1738 FIEVEG

-1766 FKEDSNVNF
+1766 FKEDNAVDF

-1795 LPPLLPQNQLMEL
+1795 LPPLLPQIQLMEL
-1808 TTIASIGDRSLRLL
+1808 TTIAIHNRKFETRLIGVTFLGTGIGDRSLRLL

-1875 QFSDIAEFESQRPHI
+1875 QFTDIAEFESQRPHI

>member
-1058 QFKKQHRFQQE
+1058 QFKKQHRFQQ
-1069 LFRQSYPSTESLPT
+1069 
-1083 TVSSRSKVSTQPSDL
+1083 
-1098 EPTYPPLPPY
+1098 
-1108 PPPPPSTSPPPYSFV
+1108 
-1123 SRDQSFDSG
+1123 
-1132 NGGTHPRDGAS
+1132 
-1143 SPSLRDRPPPPY
+1143 
-1155 SFAPRTLPHDMN
+1155 
-1167 KPQPAPRHQFFKAES
+1167 
-1182 LTLEHGASDRDYH
+1182 
-1195 LMPDRADRGGL
+1195 
-1206 QVYPPPTT
+1206 
-1214 PPEPAP
+1214 
-1220 PDRECVE
+1220 
-1227 GPPRRLV
+1227 
-1234 KATTLPTPTL
+1234 
-1244 LTTTSRTSLDE
+1244 
-1255 LTSDLSGSRDSL
+1255 
-1267 TTRDSGWQDDS
+1267 GWQDDS

-1427 QRREKGRQAYS
+1427 QRREKGRQ
-1438 DSDSEWSSLERR
+1438 
-1450 RSTDSYKVNRKAVP
+1450 V
-1464 KRMKKKRLPIPVA
+1464 
-1477 APRVPP
+1477 
-1483 LPSFYVAEGA
+1483 
-1493 PGTRYSDERLLLDP
+1493 
-1507 YEKVVSGSASDDSE
+1507 
-1521 GTDREDPTAP
+1521 
-1531 HSKYKPQKHTISFK
+1531 
-1545 KKMGGREGVAV
+1545 
-1556 RPPVVPPLPP
+1556 
-1566 THNLSHPP
+1566 
-1574 TSHPRMGLAAT
+1574 
-1585 PHHNPL
+1585 
-1591 SYPLVAQLPPDTEL
+1591 
-1605 FSPSFPPGKL
+1605 PPGKL

>member
-1 MARRGGDASR
+1 MARRGGDAAK

-37 CNRFTKPQSDQYHVD
+37 CNRFTKPQADQYYVD

-67 NNDHFLYWGECARM
+67 NNDHFLYWGEAARLA
-81 TDDGFEFVFQ
+81 DDGLEFSFQ
-91 VVEQTE
+91 VIEQTE

-234 NINVDCAFM
+234 NVNIDCAFM
-243 TLANLVDRN
+243 TLAHLIDRN

-285 HVLDYRSIWASTSK
+285 HVLDYRSIWATTSK
-299 KLAQSPEFIHYVDL
+299 KLAQSPDFIHYVDL

-325 HVKKLKE
+325 HVKKLKD
-332 EYLQRKVEG
+332 EYLQRKVEA
-341 YMDLLPSILREF
+341 YMDMLPSILREF

-374 HPEFDRYFL
+374 HPDFDRYFL

-437 RFKLLLAETGYVT
+437 KFKLLLAETGYVT

-521 DIRDIT
+521 DIREIT
-527 QTLQEDSRYKAL
+527 QTLQEDSSLSYCRYKAL

-564 CPTFPNCMDCLIEKI
+564 CPSFPNCMDCLIEKI

-588 RPGSGTWSSKTAPDP
+588 RPGSGTWSSKNVDYGVRSDP
-603 QVNLVLLGNQGLADD
+603 QVNLVLLGNQGLAED

-694 EESAPTPPIT
+694 EESTPTPPIT

-725 ANLADSLQCTFMD
+725 ANLADSPPGSLQCTFMD

-763 ITSIQHR
+763 ITNIQHR
-770 NNSLNIYNS
+770 NNSLNIFNS
-779 AVLPRDSQPD
+779 AVLPRDTQPD

-882 NLPIQILAMTDTSS
+882 NLPIQILAMTDTNS
-896 ATAFFKSD
+896 ASAFFGSD

-966 SGEGTLERPSHHY
+966 SGEGTLERPPHHY
-979 HRSITLPPPRRNM
+979 HRSITLPPPRRNL

-1006 YETVPTDGSLGDD
+1006 YETVPTDGSHDD

-1058 QFKKQHRFQQE
+1058 QLKKQHRFQQE

-1108 PPPPPSTSPPPYSFV
+1108 PPPPPSTSPPPYSYAT
-1123 SRDQSFDSG
+1123 RDQSFDGGSG
-1132 NGGTHPRDGAS
+1132 GSYQQRDGAA
-1143 SPSLRDRPPPPY
+1143 SPSPRDRPPPY

-1182 LTLEHGASDRDYH
+1182 LTLDHGASDRDY
-1195 LMPDRADRGGL
+1195 LMIRERADR
-1206 QVYPPPTT
+1206 
-1214 PPEPAP
+1214 
-1220 PDRECVE
+1220 
-1227 GPPRRLV
+1227 
-1234 KATTLPTPTL
+1234 
-1244 LTTTSRTSLDE
+1244 
-1255 LTSDLSGSRDSL
+1255 
-1267 TTRDSGWQDDS
+1267 GWQDDS
-1278 MCSRRVDDYWG
+1278 LCSRRLEDFWG
-1289 DTFTPQAFTTGRR
+1289 EGYPQAFTTGRR

-1316 SQTLKTFQSLSE
+1316 SQTLKTLQTLSD

-1383 MDLGT
+1383 MDLGP
-1388 DYAAVKDAVPGLYGS
+1388 DYAAQVKDAVPGLYGS
-1403 FEAGEYGYS
+1403 FEAGDYAYS
-1412 RVQDLPQGAGSKARR
+1412 RVQEIPQAAGSKTRR
-1427 QRREKGRQAYS
+1427 QRREKGRQ
-1438 DSDSEWSSLERR
+1438 
-1450 RSTDSYKVNRKAVP
+1450 
-1464 KRMKKKRLPIPVA
+1464 
-1477 APRVPP
+1477 
-1483 LPSFYVAEGA
+1483 
-1493 PGTRYSDERLLLDP
+1493 
-1507 YEKVVSGSASDDSE
+1507 VVSGSASDDSE
-1521 GTDREDPTAP
+1521 ATDREDPAAS
-1531 HSKYKPQKHTISFK
+1531 HSKYKPQKRSVQFK
-1545 KKMGGREGVAV
+1545 KKTGGREGVAV

-1566 THNLSHPP
+1566 THPPPHPP

-1591 SYPLVAQLPPDTEL
+1591 SYPMAAQLPPDTDL
-1605 FSPSFPPGKL
+1605 FSPSFAPGKL
-1615 EGDHV
+1615 EGDHM
-1620 YRVIPEDDSSLEVSS
+1620 YRVIPEDDSSIEVSS

-1644 PPGAPARKDT
+1644 PPGAPARKET

-1664 LRSREEARQ
+1664 IRSREEARQ

-1698 KKKAKGSAKGSA
+1698 KKKAAKGSTKGST

-1738 FIELEG
+1738 FIEVEG

-1766 FKEDSNVNF
+1766 FKEDNAVDF

-1795 LPPLLPQNQLMEL
+1795 LPPLLPQIQLMEL

-1875 QFSDIAEFESQRPHI
+1875 QFTDIAEFESQRPHI

>member
-1 MARRGGDASR
+1 MARRGGDAAK

-37 CNRFTKPQSDQYHVD
+37 CNRFTKPQADQYYVD

-67 NNDHFLYWGECARM
+67 NNDHFLYWGEAARLA
-81 TDDGFEFVFQ
+81 DDGLEFSFQ
-91 VVEQTE
+91 VIEQTE

-234 NINVDCAFM
+234 NVNIDCAFM
-243 TLANLVDRN
+243 TLAHLIDRN

-285 HVLDYRSIWASTSK
+285 HVLDYRSIWATTSK
-299 KLAQSPEFIHYVDL
+299 KLAQSPDFIHYVDL

-325 HVKKLKE
+325 HVKKLKD
-332 EYLQRKVEG
+332 EYLQRKVEA
-341 YMDLLPSILREF
+341 YMDMLPSILREF

-374 HPEFDRYFL
+374 HPDFDRYFL

-437 RFKLLLAETGYVT
+437 KFKLLLAETGYVT

-521 DIRDIT
+521 DIREIT
-527 QTLQEDSRYKAL
+527 QTLQEDSSLSYCRYKAL

-564 CPTFPNCMDCLIEKI
+564 CPSFPNCMDCLIEKI

-588 RPGSGTWSSKTAPDP
+588 RPGSGTWSSKNVDYGVRSDP
-603 QVNLVLLGNQGLADD
+603 QVNLVLLGNQGLAED

-694 EESAPTPPIT
+694 EESTPTPPIT

-725 ANLADSLQCTFMD
+725 ANLADSPPGSLQCTFMD

-763 ITSIQHR
+763 ITNIQHR
-770 NNSLNIYNS
+770 NNSLNIFNS
-779 AVLPRDSQPD
+779 AVLPRDTQPD

-882 NLPIQILAMTDTSS
+882 NLPIQILAMTDTNS
-896 ATAFFKSD
+896 ASAFFGSD

-966 SGEGTLERPSHHY
+966 SGEGTLERPPHHY
-979 HRSITLPPPRRNM
+979 HRSITLPPPRRNL

-1006 YETVPTDGSLGDD
+1006 YETVPTDGSHDD

-1058 QFKKQHRFQQE
+1058 QLKKQHRFQQ
-1069 LFRQSYPSTESLPT
+1069 
-1083 TVSSRSKVSTQPSDL
+1083 
-1098 EPTYPPLPPY
+1098 
-1108 PPPPPSTSPPPYSFV
+1108 
-1123 SRDQSFDSG
+1123 
-1132 NGGTHPRDGAS
+1132 
-1143 SPSLRDRPPPPY
+1143 
-1155 SFAPRTLPHDMN
+1155 
-1167 KPQPAPRHQFFKAES
+1167 
-1182 LTLEHGASDRDYH
+1182 
-1195 LMPDRADRGGL
+1195 
-1206 QVYPPPTT
+1206 
-1214 PPEPAP
+1214 
-1220 PDRECVE
+1220 
-1227 GPPRRLV
+1227 
-1234 KATTLPTPTL
+1234 
-1244 LTTTSRTSLDE
+1244 
-1255 LTSDLSGSRDSL
+1255 
-1267 TTRDSGWQDDS
+1267 GWQDDS
-1278 MCSRRVDDYWG
+1278 LCSRRLEDFWG
-1289 DTFTPQAFTTGRR
+1289 EGYPQAFTTGRR

-1316 SQTLKTFQSLSE
+1316 SQTL
-1328 AVYQV
+1328 
-1333 TTKQPG
+1333 KQPG

-1383 MDLGT
+1383 MDLGP

-1403 FEAGEYGYS
+1403 FEAGDYAYS
-1412 RVQDLPQGAGSKARR
+1412 RVQEIPQAAGSKTRR
-1427 QRREKGRQAYS
+1427 QRREKGRQ
-1438 DSDSEWSSLERR
+1438 
-1450 RSTDSYKVNRKAVP
+1450 
-1464 KRMKKKRLPIPVA
+1464 VA
-1477 APRVPP
+1477 
-1483 LPSFYVAEGA
+1483 
-1493 PGTRYSDERLLLDP
+1493 
-1507 YEKVVSGSASDDSE
+1507 
-1521 GTDREDPTAP
+1521 
-1531 HSKYKPQKHTISFK
+1531 
-1545 KKMGGREGVAV
+1545 
-1556 RPPVVPPLPP
+1556 
-1566 THNLSHPP
+1566 
-1574 TSHPRMGLAAT
+1574 
-1585 PHHNPL
+1585 
-1591 SYPLVAQLPPDTEL
+1591 
-1605 FSPSFPPGKL
+1605 PGKL
-1615 EGDHV
+1615 EGDHM
-1620 YRVIPEDDSSLEVSS
+1620 YRVIPEDDSSIEVSS

-1644 PPGAPARKDT
+1644 PPGAPARKET

-1664 LRSREEARQ
+1664 IRSREEARQ

-1698 KKKAKGSAKGSA
+1698 KKKAAKGSTKGST

-1738 FIELEG
+1738 FIEVEG

-1766 FKEDSNVNF
+1766 FKEDNAVDF

-1795 LPPLLPQNQLMEL
+1795 LPPLLPQIQLMEL

-1875 QFSDIAEFESQRPHI
+1875 QFTDIAEFESQRPHI

>member
-1 MARRGGDASR
+1 MARRGGDASK

-37 CNRFTKPQSDQYHVD
+37 CNRFTKPQADQYHVD

-67 NNDHFLYWGECARM
+67 NNDHFLYWGECVRVA
-81 TDDGFEFVFQ
+81 DDGLEFVFQ

-147 VLPDGKL
+147 VLPDGKV

-226 LVETSSHE
+226 LVETSAHE
-234 NINVDCAFM
+234 NVNVDCAFM

-299 KLAQSPEFIHYVDL
+299 KLAQNPDFIHYVDL

-383 RCNEDIPWSENTE
+383 RCNEDIPWSENTD

-422 VNALQAELEMREMRD
+422 VNALQAELEMRELPRRMRD
-437 RFKLLLAETGYVT
+437 RFKALLAETGYVT

-478 IYDQHQKDITEKARQ
+478 IYEQHQKDITEKARQ

-588 RPGSGTWSSKTAPDP
+588 RPGSGTWGSKTVSDP
-603 QVNLVLLGNQGLADD
+603 HVNLVLLGNQGLAED

-627 EDDEFELDNQIFS
+627 EDDEFELDNQVFS

-655 SFKTPEFTPHGV
+655 SFKTPEFTPHGL
-667 VCAYSNEASLEYVR
+667 YL
-681 ESLEKSLLTQLER
+681 K
-694 EESAPTPPIT
+694 
-704 VLFAPDPDLDHNASQ
+704 
-719 HLHDEG
+719 
-725 ANLADSLQCTFMD
+725 
-738 VGPSVG
+738 
-744 GGEGRRFDSSLV
+744 
-756 TKALRSL
+756 
-763 ITSIQHR
+763 
-770 NNSLNIYNS
+770 
-779 AVLPRDSQPD
+779 
-789 IRIIM
+789 
-794 CMLCGDP
+794 
-801 YSVENVLSP
+801 
-810 LLSHQ
+810 
-815 WCVVT
+815 WCIVT

-1108 PPPPPSTSPPPYSFV
+1108 PPPSPTSPPPYSFV

-1244 LTTTSRTSLDE
+1244 LSTTSRTSLDE

-1278 MCSRRVDDYWG
+1278 MCSRRMDDYWG
-1289 DTFTPQAFTTGRR
+1289 DGFTPQAFTTGRR

-1339 KLNLKAYSNVTDAIG
+1339 KLNLKAYGNVTDAIG
-1354 KINLKDAGLLHSKLT
+1354 KLNLKDAGLLHSKLT

-1383 MDLGT
+1383 MDLGP
-1388 DYAAVKDAVPGLYGS
+1388 DYAAQVKDAVPGLYGS
-1403 FEAGEYGYS
+1403 FEAGDYGYS

-1483 LPSFYVAEGA
+1483 LPSFYVAEGG

-1507 YEKVVSGSASDDSE
+1507 YEKGTRVVSGSASDDSE
-1521 GTDREDPTAP
+1521 ATDREDPTAP

-1566 THNLSHPP
+1566 THNPSHPP

-1605 FSPSFPPGKL
+1605 FSPSFAPGKL
-1615 EGDHV
+1615 EGDHA

-1644 PPGAPARKDT
+1644 PPGAPTRKDT

-1698 KKKAKGSAKGSA
+1698 KKKASKGSTKSAA

-1766 FKEDSNVNF
+1766 FKEDGNVNF

-1795 LPPLLPQNQLMEL
+1795 LPPLLPQSQLMEL

-1831 PRVNFEVLKFI
+1831 PRVNFEVLKFL

>member
-1 MARRGGDASR
+1 MARRGGDAAK

-37 CNRFTKPQSDQYHVD
+37 CNRFTKPQADQYYVD

-67 NNDHFLYWGECARM
+67 NNDHFLYWGEAARLA
-81 TDDGFEFVFQ
+81 DDGLEFSFQ
-91 VVEQTE
+91 VIEQTE

-234 NINVDCAFM
+234 NVNIDCAFM
-243 TLANLVDRN
+243 TLAHLIDRN

-285 HVLDYRSIWASTSK
+285 HVLDYRSIWATTSK
-299 KLAQSPEFIHYVDL
+299 KLAQSPDFIHYVDL

-325 HVKKLKE
+325 HVKKLKD
-332 EYLQRKVEG
+332 EYLQRKVEA
-341 YMDLLPSILREF
+341 YMDMLPSILREF

-374 HPEFDRYFL
+374 HPDFDRYFL

-437 RFKLLLAETGYVT
+437 KFKLLLAETGYVT

-521 DIRDIT
+521 DIREIT
-527 QTLQEDSRYKAL
+527 QTLQEDSSLSYCRYKAL

-564 CPTFPNCMDCLIEKI
+564 CPSFPNCMDCLIEKI

-588 RPGSGTWSSKTAPDP
+588 RPGSGTWSSKNVDYGVRSDP
-603 QVNLVLLGNQGLADD
+603 QVNLVLLGNQGLAED

-694 EESAPTPPIT
+694 EESTPTPPIT

-725 ANLADSLQCTFMD
+725 ANLADSPPGSLQCTFMD

-763 ITSIQHR
+763 ITNIQHR
-770 NNSLNIYNS
+770 NNSLNIFNS
-779 AVLPRDSQPD
+779 AVLPRDTQPD

-882 NLPIQILAMTDTSS
+882 NLPIQILAMTDTNS
-896 ATAFFKSD
+896 ASAFFGSD

-966 SGEGTLERPSHHY
+966 SGEGTLERPPHHY
-979 HRSITLPPPRRNM
+979 HRSITLPPPRRNL

-1006 YETVPTDGSLGDD
+1006 YETVPTDGSHDD

-1058 QFKKQHRFQQE
+1058 QLKKQHRFQQ
-1069 LFRQSYPSTESLPT
+1069 
-1083 TVSSRSKVSTQPSDL
+1083 
-1098 EPTYPPLPPY
+1098 
-1108 PPPPPSTSPPPYSFV
+1108 
-1123 SRDQSFDSG
+1123 
-1132 NGGTHPRDGAS
+1132 
-1143 SPSLRDRPPPPY
+1143 
-1155 SFAPRTLPHDMN
+1155 
-1167 KPQPAPRHQFFKAES
+1167 
-1182 LTLEHGASDRDYH
+1182 
-1195 LMPDRADRGGL
+1195 GGL

-1244 LTTTSRTSLDE
+1244 HSATSRTSLDD
-1255 LTSDLSGSRDSL
+1255 LTCNVHYS
-1267 TTRDSGWQDDS
+1267 WQDDS
-1278 MCSRRVDDYWG
+1278 LCSRRLEDFWG
-1289 DTFTPQAFTTGRR
+1289 EGYPQAFTTGRR

-1316 SQTLKTFQSLSE
+1316 SQTLKTLQTLSD

-1383 MDLGT
+1383 MDLGP
-1388 DYAAVKDAVPGLYGS
+1388 DYAAQVKDAVPGLYGS
-1403 FEAGEYGYS
+1403 FEAGDYAYS
-1412 RVQDLPQGAGSKARR
+1412 RVQEIPQAAGSKTRR

-1450 RSTDSYKVNRKAVP
+1450 RTADSYKVNRKAVP

-1483 LPSFYVAEGA
+1483 LPSFYVAEGG

-1521 GTDREDPTAP
+1521 ATDREDPAAS
-1531 HSKYKPQKHTISFK
+1531 HSKYKPQKRSVQFK
-1545 KKMGGREGVAV
+1545 KKTGGREGVAV

-1566 THNLSHPP
+1566 THPPPHPP

-1591 SYPLVAQLPPDTEL
+1591 SYPMAAQLPPDTDL
-1605 FSPSFPPGKL
+1605 FSPSFAPGKL
-1615 EGDHV
+1615 EGDHM
-1620 YRVIPEDDSSLEVSS
+1620 YRVIPEDDSSIEVSS

-1644 PPGAPARKDT
+1644 PPGAPARKET

-1664 LRSREEARQ
+1664 IRSREEARQ

-1698 KKKAKGSAKGSA
+1698 KKKAAKGSTKGST

-1738 FIELEG
+1738 FIEVEG

-1766 FKEDSNVNF
+1766 FKEDNAVDF

-1795 LPPLLPQNQLMEL
+1795 LPPLLPQIQLMEL

-1875 QFSDIAEFESQRPHI
+1875 QFTDIAEFESQRPHI

>member
-1 MARRGGDASR
+1 MARRGGDASK

-37 CNRFTKPQSDQYHVD
+37 CNRFTKPQADQYHVD

-67 NNDHFLYWGECARM
+67 NNDHFLYWGECLRVA
-81 TDDGFEFVFQ
+81 DDGLEFVFQ

-147 VLPDGKL
+147 VLPDGKV

-226 LVETSSHE
+226 LVETSAHE
-234 NINVDCAFM
+234 NVNVDCAFM

-299 KLAQSPEFIHYVDL
+299 KLAQNPDFIHYVDL

-383 RCNEDIPWSENTE
+383 RCNEDIPWSENTD

-437 RFKLLLAETGYVT
+437 RFKALLAETGYVT

-478 IYDQHQKDITEKARQ
+478 IYEQHQKDITEKARQ

-588 RPGSGTWSSKTAPDP
+588 RPGSGTWGSKTVSDP
-603 QVNLVLLGNQGLADD
+603 HVNLVLLGNQGLAED

-627 EDDEFELDNQIFS
+627 EDDEFELDNQVFS

-694 EESAPTPPIT
+694 EESSPTPPIT

-725 ANLADSLQCTFMD
+725 ANLADSPPGSLQCTFMD

-763 ITSIQHR
+763 ITNIQHR

-810 LLSHQ
+810 LLNHQ

-1058 QFKKQHRFQQE
+1058 QFKKQHRFQQ
-1069 LFRQSYPSTESLPT
+1069 
-1083 TVSSRSKVSTQPSDL
+1083 
-1098 EPTYPPLPPY
+1098 
-1108 PPPPPSTSPPPYSFV
+1108 
-1123 SRDQSFDSG
+1123 
-1132 NGGTHPRDGAS
+1132 A
-1143 SPSLRDRPPPPY
+1143 
-1155 SFAPRTLPHDMN
+1155 DM
-1167 KPQPAPRHQFFKAES
+1167 
-1182 LTLEHGASDRDYH
+1182 
-1195 LMPDRADRGGL
+1195 
-1206 QVYPPPTT
+1206 
-1214 PPEPAP
+1214 
-1220 PDRECVE
+1220 
-1227 GPPRRLV
+1227 
-1234 KATTLPTPTL
+1234 
-1244 LTTTSRTSLDE
+1244 
-1255 LTSDLSGSRDSL
+1255 SGSRDSL

-1278 MCSRRVDDYWG
+1278 MCSRRMDDYWG
-1289 DTFTPQAFTTGRR
+1289 DGFTSQAFTTGRR

-1339 KLNLKAYSNVTDAIG
+1339 KLNLKAYGNVTDAIG
-1354 KINLKDAGLLHSKLT
+1354 KLNLKDAGLLHSKLT

-1383 MDLGT
+1383 MDLGP
-1388 DYAAVKDAVPGLYGS
+1388 DYAAQVKDAVPGLYGS
-1403 FEAGEYGYS
+1403 FEAGDYGYS

-1483 LPSFYVAEGA
+1483 LPSFYVAEGG

-1521 GTDREDPTAP
+1521 ATDREDPTAP

-1566 THNLSHPP
+1566 THNPSHPP

-1605 FSPSFPPGKL
+1605 FSPSFAPGKL
-1615 EGDHV
+1615 EGDHA

-1644 PPGAPARKDT
+1644 PPGAPTRKDT

-1698 KKKAKGSAKGSA
+1698 KKKASKGSTKSAA

-1766 FKEDSNVNF
+1766 FKEDGNVNF

-1795 LPPLLPQNQLMEL
+1795 LPPLLPQSQLMEL

-1831 PRVNFEVLKFI
+1831 PRVNFEVLKFL

>member
-1 MARRGGDASR
+1 MVWVGMARRGGDAAK

-37 CNRFTKPQSDQYHVD
+37 CNRFTKHQADQYYVD

-67 NNDHFLYWGECARM
+67 NNDHFLYWGEVTRTA
-81 TDDGFEFVFQ
+81 DDGIEFSFQ
-91 VVEQTE
+91 VIEQTE

-175 QVELTASILN
+175 QVEMTASILN

-234 NINVDCAFM
+234 NVNVDTAFM
-243 TLANLVDRN
+243 TLAHLVDRN

-266 HRKEILDVATDA
+266 HRKEILDLATDA

-299 KLAQSPEFIHYVDL
+299 KLAQSPDFVHYVDL

-325 HVKKLKE
+325 HVKKLKD
-332 EYLQRKVEG
+332 EYLQRKVEA
-341 YMDLLPSILREF
+341 YMDMLPSILREF

-374 HPEFDRYFL
+374 HPDFDRYFL
-383 RCNEDIPWSENTE
+383 RCNKDIPWSENTD

-437 RFKLLLAETGYVT
+437 KFKILLMETGYVT

-478 IYDQHQKDITEKARQ
+478 IYEQHQKDITEKARQ

-508 VKSIAPTGTITQE
+508 VKSLAPTGTITQE
-521 DIRDIT
+521 DIREIT

-564 CPTFPNCMDCLIEKI
+564 CPSFPNCMDCLIEKI

-588 RPGSGTWSSKTAPDP
+588 RPGSGTWSGKNLDYGVRMDS
-603 QVNLVLLGNQGLADD
+603 QVNLVLLGNHGLAED

-655 SFKTPEFTPHGV
+655 SFKTPEFSPHGV

-681 ESLEKSLLTQLER
+681 ESLEKSLLTQLES
-694 EESAPTPPIT
+694 EESTPTPPIT
-704 VLFAPDPDLDHNASQ
+704 VLFAPDPDLDHNAAQ

-725 ANLADSLQCTFMD
+725 AKLADSPPGSLQCTFLD
-738 VGPSVG
+738 VGLSVG

-770 NNSLNIYNS
+770 NHSLNIFNS
-779 AVLPRDSQPD
+779 ATLPRDSQPD

-815 WCVVT
+815 WCIVT

-843 SYHGANAFREDLVH
+843 SYHGANAFREELVH

-896 ATAFFKSD
+896 ASAFFGSD

-966 SGEGTLERPSHHY
+966 SGEGTLERPPHHH
-979 HRSITLPPPRRNM
+979 HRSITLPPPRRSL

-1006 YETVPTDGSLGDD
+1006 YETVPTDVSLGDD

-1047 NDEEEHLVKPS
+1047 NDEEEHLMKPS
-1058 QFKKQHRFQQE
+1058 QLKKHQRFQQGWVD
-1069 LFRQSYPSTESLPT
+1069 ES
-1083 TVSSRSKVSTQPSDL
+1083 V
-1098 EPTYPPLPPY
+1098 
-1108 PPPPPSTSPPPYSFV
+1108 
-1123 SRDQSFDSG
+1123 
-1132 NGGTHPRDGAS
+1132 
-1143 SPSLRDRPPPPY
+1143 
-1155 SFAPRTLPHDMN
+1155 
-1167 KPQPAPRHQFFKAES
+1167 
-1182 LTLEHGASDRDYH
+1182 
-1195 LMPDRADRGGL
+1195 
-1206 QVYPPPTT
+1206 
-1214 PPEPAP
+1214 
-1220 PDRECVE
+1220 
-1227 GPPRRLV
+1227 
-1234 KATTLPTPTL
+1234 
-1244 LTTTSRTSLDE
+1244 
-1255 LTSDLSGSRDSL
+1255 
-1267 TTRDSGWQDDS
+1267 
-1278 MCSRRVDDYWG
+1278 CSRRHEDFWG
-1289 DTFTPQAFTTGRR
+1289 EGYGPQSFTTGRR
-1302 AKFPPPPTKPRPKA
+1302 GKLPPPPTKPRPKA
-1316 SQTLKTFQSLSE
+1316 SQTL
-1328 AVYQV
+1328 
-1333 TTKQPG
+1333 KQPG

-1354 KINLKDAGLLHSKLT
+1354 KINLKDAGLHSKLT
-1369 KGGSVHAPLATPEN
+1369 KVGSVHAPLATPEN
-1383 MDLGT
+1383 MDLGP
-1388 DYAAVKDAVPGLYGS
+1388 DYAAVKDAVPGLYY
-1403 FEAGEYGYS
+1403 EAGDYGYS
-1412 RVQDLPQGAGSKARR
+1412 RVQEIPQAVSTKTRR
-1427 QRREKGRQAYS
+1427 QRREKGRQ
-1438 DSDSEWSSLERR
+1438 
-1450 RSTDSYKVNRKAVP
+1450 
-1464 KRMKKKRLPIPVA
+1464 VA
-1477 APRVPP
+1477 
-1483 LPSFYVAEGA
+1483 
-1493 PGTRYSDERLLLDP
+1493 
-1507 YEKVVSGSASDDSE
+1507 
-1521 GTDREDPTAP
+1521 
-1531 HSKYKPQKHTISFK
+1531 
-1545 KKMGGREGVAV
+1545 
-1556 RPPVVPPLPP
+1556 
-1566 THNLSHPP
+1566 
-1574 TSHPRMGLAAT
+1574 
-1585 PHHNPL
+1585 
-1591 SYPLVAQLPPDTEL
+1591 
-1605 FSPSFPPGKL
+1605 PGKL
-1615 EGDHV
+1615 EGDHM

-1644 PPGAPARKDT
+1644 PPGAPQRKET

-1673 REEERKRAKDEEKM
+1673 REEERKRAKDEEKL

-1698 KKKAKGSAKGSA
+1698 KKKAAKGSSKSAA

-1721 VQSPERSVP
+1721 VQNAERPVP
-1730 LFLEKCVY
+1730 LFLEKCVS
-1738 FIELEG
+1738 FIEVEG

-1766 FKEDSNVNF
+1766 FKEDSSVNF

-1795 LPPLLPQNQLMEL
+1795 LPPLLPQNQLLEL
-1808 TTIASIGDRSLRLL
+1808 TTIASTGIGDRSLRLL

-1831 PRVNFEVLKFI
+1831 PSVNFEVLKFI

-1875 QFSDIAEFESQRPHI
+1875 QFTDISEFESQRPHI

>member
-1 MARRGGDASR
+1 MARRGGDAAK

-37 CNRFTKPQSDQYHVD
+37 CNRFTKPQADQYYVD

-67 NNDHFLYWGECARM
+67 NNDHFLYWGEAVRLA
-81 TDDGFEFVFQ
+81 DDGLEFSFQ
-91 VVEQTE
+91 VIEQTE

-234 NINVDCAFM
+234 NVNVDCAFM
-243 TLANLVDRN
+243 TLVHLIDRN

-285 HVLDYRSIWASTSK
+285 HVLDYRSIWATTSK
-299 KLAQSPEFIHYVDL
+299 KLAQSPDFIHYVDL

-325 HVKKLKE
+325 HVKKLKD
-332 EYLQRKVEG
+332 EYLQRKVEA
-341 YMDLLPSILREF
+341 YMDMLPSILREF

-374 HPEFDRYFL
+374 HPDFDRYFL

-437 RFKLLLAETGYVT
+437 KFKLLLAETGYVT

-521 DIRDIT
+521 DIREIT

-564 CPTFPNCMDCLIEKI
+564 CPSFPNCMDCLIEKI

-588 RPGSGTWSSKTAPDP
+588 RPGSGTWSSKNIDYGVRSDP
-603 QVNLVLLGNQGLADD
+603 QVNLILLGNQGLAED

-694 EESAPTPPIT
+694 EESTPTPPIT
-704 VLFAPDPDLDHNASQ
+704 VLFAPDPDLDHNTSQ

-725 ANLADSLQCTFMD
+725 ANLADSPPGSLQCTFMD

-744 GGEGRRFDSSLV
+744 SGEGHRFDSSLV

-763 ITSIQHR
+763 ITSIHHR
-770 NNSLNIYNS
+770 NNSQNIFNS

-882 NLPIQILAMTDTSS
+882 NLPIQILAMTDTNS
-896 ATAFFKSD
+896 ASAFFGSD

-966 SGEGTLERPSHHY
+966 SGEGTLERPPHHY
-979 HRSITLPPPRRNM
+979 HRTITLPPPRRTL

-1006 YETVPTDGSLGDD
+1006 YETVPTDGSQGDD

-1058 QFKKQHRFQQE
+1058 QLKKQHRFQQ
-1069 LFRQSYPSTESLPT
+1069 
-1083 TVSSRSKVSTQPSDL
+1083 
-1098 EPTYPPLPPY
+1098 
-1108 PPPPPSTSPPPYSFV
+1108 
-1123 SRDQSFDSG
+1123 
-1132 NGGTHPRDGAS
+1132 
-1143 SPSLRDRPPPPY
+1143 
-1155 SFAPRTLPHDMN
+1155 
-1167 KPQPAPRHQFFKAES
+1167 
-1182 LTLEHGASDRDYH
+1182 
-1195 LMPDRADRGGL
+1195 
-1206 QVYPPPTT
+1206 
-1214 PPEPAP
+1214 
-1220 PDRECVE
+1220 
-1227 GPPRRLV
+1227 
-1234 KATTLPTPTL
+1234 
-1244 LTTTSRTSLDE
+1244 
-1255 LTSDLSGSRDSL
+1255 
-1267 TTRDSGWQDDS
+1267 GWQDDS
-1278 MCSRRVDDYWG
+1278 LCSRRLEDYWG
-1289 DTFTPQAFTTGRR
+1289 EGYGPQAFTTGRR
-1302 AKFPPPPTKPRPKA
+1302 AKFPPPPTKPRPKG
-1316 SQTLKTFQSLSE
+1316 SQTLK
-1328 AVYQV
+1328 
-1333 TTKQPG
+1333 
-1339 KLNLKAYSNVTDAIG
+1339 
-1354 KINLKDAGLLHSKLT
+1354 
-1369 KGGSVHAPLATPEN
+1369 
-1383 MDLGT
+1383 
-1388 DYAAVKDAVPGLYGS
+1388 VKDAVPVLYGS
-1403 FEAGEYGYS
+1403 FEAGDYGYS
-1412 RVQDLPQGAGSKARR
+1412 RVQEIPQAAGSKARR
-1427 QRREKGRQAYS
+1427 QRREKGRQ
-1438 DSDSEWSSLERR
+1438 
-1450 RSTDSYKVNRKAVP
+1450 
-1464 KRMKKKRLPIPVA
+1464 VA
-1477 APRVPP
+1477 
-1483 LPSFYVAEGA
+1483 
-1493 PGTRYSDERLLLDP
+1493 
-1507 YEKVVSGSASDDSE
+1507 
-1521 GTDREDPTAP
+1521 
-1531 HSKYKPQKHTISFK
+1531 
-1545 KKMGGREGVAV
+1545 
-1556 RPPVVPPLPP
+1556 
-1566 THNLSHPP
+1566 
-1574 TSHPRMGLAAT
+1574 
-1585 PHHNPL
+1585 
-1591 SYPLVAQLPPDTEL
+1591 
-1605 FSPSFPPGKL
+1605 PGKL
-1615 EGDHV
+1615 EGDHM

-1664 LRSREEARQ
+1664 IRSREEARQ
-1673 REEERKRAKDEEKM
+1673 REEERKRAKDEEKL

-1698 KKKAKGSAKGSA
+1698 KKKAAKGSTKSSS

-1721 VQSPERSVP
+1721 VQSPERAVP

-1738 FIELEG
+1738 FIEVEG

-1766 FKEDSNVNF
+1766 FKEDNAVNF

-1822 RLKEMLTGL
+1822 RLKEMLTAL

-1875 QFSDIAEFESQRPHI
+1875 QFTDIAEFESQRPHI

>member
-1 MARRGGDASR
+1 MARRGGDAAK

-37 CNRFTKPQSDQYHVD
+37 CNRFTKPQADQYYVD

-67 NNDHFLYWGECARM
+67 NNDHFLYWGEAARLA
-81 TDDGFEFVFQ
+81 DDGLEFSFQ
-91 VVEQTE
+91 VIEQTE

-234 NINVDCAFM
+234 NVNIDCAFM
-243 TLANLVDRN
+243 TLAHLIDRN

-285 HVLDYRSIWASTSK
+285 HVLDYRSIWATTSK
-299 KLAQSPEFIHYVDL
+299 KLAQSPDFIHYVDL

-325 HVKKLKE
+325 HVKKLKD
-332 EYLQRKVEG
+332 EYLQRKVEA
-341 YMDLLPSILREF
+341 YMDMLPSILREF

-374 HPEFDRYFL
+374 HPDFDRYFL

-437 RFKLLLAETGYVT
+437 KFKLLLAETGYVT

-521 DIRDIT
+521 DIREIT

-564 CPTFPNCMDCLIEKI
+564 CPSFPNCMDCLIEKI

-588 RPGSGTWSSKTAPDP
+588 RPGSGTWSSKNVDYGVRSDP
-603 QVNLVLLGNQGLADD
+603 QVNLVLLGNQGLAED

-694 EESAPTPPIT
+694 EESTPTPPIT

-725 ANLADSLQCTFMD
+725 ANLADSPPGSLQCTFMD

-763 ITSIQHR
+763 ITNIQHR
-770 NNSLNIYNS
+770 NNSLNIFNS
-779 AVLPRDSQPD
+779 AVLPRDTQPD

-882 NLPIQILAMTDTSS
+882 NLPIQILAMTDTNS
-896 ATAFFKSD
+896 ASAFFGSD

-966 SGEGTLERPSHHY
+966 SGEGTLERPPHHY
-979 HRSITLPPPRRNM
+979 HRSITLPPPRRNL

-1006 YETVPTDGSLGDD
+1006 YETVPTDGSHDD

-1058 QFKKQHRFQQE
+1058 QLKKQHRFQQ
-1069 LFRQSYPSTESLPT
+1069 
-1083 TVSSRSKVSTQPSDL
+1083 
-1098 EPTYPPLPPY
+1098 
-1108 PPPPPSTSPPPYSFV
+1108 
-1123 SRDQSFDSG
+1123 
-1132 NGGTHPRDGAS
+1132 
-1143 SPSLRDRPPPPY
+1143 
-1155 SFAPRTLPHDMN
+1155 
-1167 KPQPAPRHQFFKAES
+1167 
-1182 LTLEHGASDRDYH
+1182 
-1195 LMPDRADRGGL
+1195 
-1206 QVYPPPTT
+1206 
-1214 PPEPAP
+1214 
-1220 PDRECVE
+1220 
-1227 GPPRRLV
+1227 
-1234 KATTLPTPTL
+1234 
-1244 LTTTSRTSLDE
+1244 
-1255 LTSDLSGSRDSL
+1255 
-1267 TTRDSGWQDDS
+1267 GWQDDS
-1278 MCSRRVDDYWG
+1278 LCSRRLEDFWG
-1289 DTFTPQAFTTGRR
+1289 EGYPQAFTTGRR

-1316 SQTLKTFQSLSE
+1316 SQTLK
-1328 AVYQV
+1328 
-1333 TTKQPG
+1333 
-1339 KLNLKAYSNVTDAIG
+1339 
-1354 KINLKDAGLLHSKLT
+1354 
-1369 KGGSVHAPLATPEN
+1369 
-1383 MDLGT
+1383 
-1388 DYAAVKDAVPGLYGS
+1388 VKDAVPGLYGS
-1403 FEAGEYGYS
+1403 FEAGDYAYS
-1412 RVQDLPQGAGSKARR
+1412 RVQEIPQAAGSKTRR

-1450 RSTDSYKVNRKAVP
+1450 RTADSYKVNRKAVP

-1483 LPSFYVAEGA
+1483 LPSFYVAEGG

-1521 GTDREDPTAP
+1521 ATDREDPAAS
-1531 HSKYKPQKHTISFK
+1531 HSKYKPQKRSVQFK
-1545 KKMGGREGVAV
+1545 KKTGGREGVAV

-1566 THNLSHPP
+1566 THPPPHPP

-1591 SYPLVAQLPPDTEL
+1591 SYPMAAQLPPDTDL
-1605 FSPSFPPGKL
+1605 FSPSFAPGKL
-1615 EGDHV
+1615 EGDHM
-1620 YRVIPEDDSSLEVSS
+1620 YRVIPEDDSSIEVSS

-1644 PPGAPARKDT
+1644 PPGAPARKET

-1664 LRSREEARQ
+1664 IRSREEARQ

-1698 KKKAKGSAKGSA
+1698 KKKAAKGSTKGST

-1738 FIELEG
+1738 FIEVEG

-1766 FKEDSNVNF
+1766 FKEDNAVDF

-1795 LPPLLPQNQLMEL
+1795 LPPLLPQIQLMEL

-1875 QFSDIAEFESQRPHI
+1875 QFTDIAEFESQRPHI

>member
-1 MARRGGDASR
+1 MARRGGDAAK

-37 CNRFTKPQSDQYHVD
+37 CNRFTKPQADQYYVD

-67 NNDHFLYWGECARM
+67 NNDHFLYWGEAARLA
-81 TDDGFEFVFQ
+81 DDGLEFSFQ
-91 VVEQTE
+91 VIEQTE

-234 NINVDCAFM
+234 NVNIDCAFM
-243 TLANLVDRN
+243 TLAHLIDRN

-285 HVLDYRSIWASTSK
+285 HVLDYRSIWATTSK
-299 KLAQSPEFIHYVDL
+299 KLAQSPDFIHYVDL

-325 HVKKLKE
+325 HVKKLKD
-332 EYLQRKVEG
+332 EYLQRKVEA
-341 YMDLLPSILREF
+341 YMDMLPSILREF

-374 HPEFDRYFL
+374 HPDFDRYFL

-422 VNALQAELEMREMRD
+422 VNALQAELEMRELPRRMRD
-437 RFKLLLAETGYVT
+437 KFKLLLAETGYVT

-521 DIRDIT
+521 DIREIT
-527 QTLQEDSRYKAL
+527 QTLQEDSSLSYCRYKAL

-564 CPTFPNCMDCLIEKI
+564 CPSFPNCMDCLIEKI

-588 RPGSGTWSSKTAPDP
+588 RPGSGTWSSKNVDYGVRSDP
-603 QVNLVLLGNQGLADD
+603 QVNLVLLGNQGLAED

-694 EESAPTPPIT
+694 EESTPTPPIT

-725 ANLADSLQCTFMD
+725 ANLADSPPGSLQCTFMD

-763 ITSIQHR
+763 ITNIQHR
-770 NNSLNIYNS
+770 NNSLNIFNS
-779 AVLPRDSQPD
+779 AVLPRDTQPD

-882 NLPIQILAMTDTSS
+882 NLPIQILAMTDTNS
-896 ATAFFKSD
+896 ASAFFGSD

-966 SGEGTLERPSHHY
+966 SGEGTLERPPHHY
-979 HRSITLPPPRRNM
+979 HRSITLPPPRRNL

-1006 YETVPTDGSLGDD
+1006 YETVPTDGSHDD

-1058 QFKKQHRFQQE
+1058 QLKKQHRFQQ
-1069 LFRQSYPSTESLPT
+1069 
-1083 TVSSRSKVSTQPSDL
+1083 
-1098 EPTYPPLPPY
+1098 
-1108 PPPPPSTSPPPYSFV
+1108 
-1123 SRDQSFDSG
+1123 
-1132 NGGTHPRDGAS
+1132 
-1143 SPSLRDRPPPPY
+1143 
-1155 SFAPRTLPHDMN
+1155 
-1167 KPQPAPRHQFFKAES
+1167 
-1182 LTLEHGASDRDYH
+1182 
-1195 LMPDRADRGGL
+1195 GGL

-1244 LTTTSRTSLDE
+1244 HSATSRTSLDD
-1255 LTSDLSGSRDSL
+1255 LTCNVHYS
-1267 TTRDSGWQDDS
+1267 WQDDS
-1278 MCSRRVDDYWG
+1278 LCSRRLEDFWG
-1289 DTFTPQAFTTGRR
+1289 EGYPQAFTTGRR

-1316 SQTLKTFQSLSE
+1316 SQTLKTLQTLSD

-1383 MDLGT
+1383 MDLGP
-1388 DYAAVKDAVPGLYGS
+1388 DYAAQVKDAVPGLYGS
-1403 FEAGEYGYS
+1403 FEAGDYAYS
-1412 RVQDLPQGAGSKARR
+1412 RVQEIPQAAGSKTRR

-1450 RSTDSYKVNRKAVP
+1450 RTADSYKVNRKAVP

-1483 LPSFYVAEGA
+1483 LPSFYVAEGG

-1521 GTDREDPTAP
+1521 ATDREDPAAS
-1531 HSKYKPQKHTISFK
+1531 HSKYKPQKRSVQFK
-1545 KKMGGREGVAV
+1545 KKTGGREGVAV

-1566 THNLSHPP
+1566 THPPPHPP

-1591 SYPLVAQLPPDTEL
+1591 SYPMAAQLPPDTDL
-1605 FSPSFPPGKL
+1605 FSPSFAPGKL
-1615 EGDHV
+1615 EGDHM
-1620 YRVIPEDDSSLEVSS
+1620 YRVIPEDDSSIEVSS

-1644 PPGAPARKDT
+1644 PPGAPARKET

-1664 LRSREEARQ
+1664 IRSREEARQ

-1698 KKKAKGSAKGSA
+1698 KKKAAKGSTKGST

-1738 FIELEG
+1738 FIEVEG

-1766 FKEDSNVNF
+1766 FKEDNAVDF

-1795 LPPLLPQNQLMEL
+1795 LPPLLPQIQLMEL
-1808 TTIASIGDRSLRLL
+1808 TTIAIHNRKFETRLIGVTFLGTGIGDRSLRLL

-1875 QFSDIAEFESQRPHI
+1875 QFTDIAEFESQRPHI

>member
-1 MARRGGDASR
+1 MARRGGDAAK

-37 CNRFTKPQSDQYHVD
+37 CNRFTKPQADQYYVD

-67 NNDHFLYWGECARM
+67 NNDHFLYWGEAARLA
-81 TDDGFEFVFQ
+81 DDGLEFSFQ
-91 VVEQTE
+91 VIEQTE

-234 NINVDCAFM
+234 NVNIDCAFM
-243 TLANLVDRN
+243 TLAHLIDRN

-285 HVLDYRSIWASTSK
+285 HVLDYRSIWATTSK
-299 KLAQSPEFIHYVDL
+299 KLAQSPDFIHYVDL

-325 HVKKLKE
+325 HVKKLKD
-332 EYLQRKVEG
+332 EYLQRKVEA
-341 YMDLLPSILREF
+341 YMDMLPSILREF

-374 HPEFDRYFL
+374 HPDFDRYFL

-437 RFKLLLAETGYVT
+437 KFKLLLAETGYVT

-521 DIRDIT
+521 DIREIT
-527 QTLQEDSRYKAL
+527 QTLQEDSSLSYCRYKAL

-564 CPTFPNCMDCLIEKI
+564 CPSFPNCMDCLIEKI

-588 RPGSGTWSSKTAPDP
+588 RPGSGTWSSKNVDYGVRSDP
-603 QVNLVLLGNQGLADD
+603 QVNLVLLGNQGLAED

-694 EESAPTPPIT
+694 EESTPTPPIT

-725 ANLADSLQCTFMD
+725 ANLADSPPGSLQCTFMD

-763 ITSIQHR
+763 ITNIQHR
-770 NNSLNIYNS
+770 NNSLNIFNS
-779 AVLPRDSQPD
+779 AVLPRDTQPD

-882 NLPIQILAMTDTSS
+882 NLPIQILAMTDTNS
-896 ATAFFKSD
+896 ASAFFGSD

-966 SGEGTLERPSHHY
+966 SGEGTLERPPHHY
-979 HRSITLPPPRRNM
+979 HRSITLPPPRRNL

-1006 YETVPTDGSLGDD
+1006 YETVPTDGSHDD

-1058 QFKKQHRFQQE
+1058 QLKKQHRFQQ
-1069 LFRQSYPSTESLPT
+1069 
-1083 TVSSRSKVSTQPSDL
+1083 
-1098 EPTYPPLPPY
+1098 
-1108 PPPPPSTSPPPYSFV
+1108 
-1123 SRDQSFDSG
+1123 
-1132 NGGTHPRDGAS
+1132 
-1143 SPSLRDRPPPPY
+1143 
-1155 SFAPRTLPHDMN
+1155 
-1167 KPQPAPRHQFFKAES
+1167 
-1182 LTLEHGASDRDYH
+1182 
-1195 LMPDRADRGGL
+1195 
-1206 QVYPPPTT
+1206 
-1214 PPEPAP
+1214 
-1220 PDRECVE
+1220 
-1227 GPPRRLV
+1227 
-1234 KATTLPTPTL
+1234 
-1244 LTTTSRTSLDE
+1244 
-1255 LTSDLSGSRDSL
+1255 
-1267 TTRDSGWQDDS
+1267 GWQDDS
-1278 MCSRRVDDYWG
+1278 LCSRRLEDFWG
-1289 DTFTPQAFTTGRR
+1289 EGYPQAFTTGRR

-1316 SQTLKTFQSLSE
+1316 SQTL
-1328 AVYQV
+1328 
-1333 TTKQPG
+1333 KQPG

-1383 MDLGT
+1383 MDLGP
-1388 DYAAVKDAVPGLYGS
+1388 DYAAQVKDAVPGLYGS
-1403 FEAGEYGYS
+1403 FEAGDYAYS
-1412 RVQDLPQGAGSKARR
+1412 RVQEIPQAAGSKTRR

-1450 RSTDSYKVNRKAVP
+1450 RTADSYKVNRKAVP

-1483 LPSFYVAEGA
+1483 LPSFYVAEGG

-1521 GTDREDPTAP
+1521 ATDREDPAAS
-1531 HSKYKPQKHTISFK
+1531 HSKYKPQKRSVQFK
-1545 KKMGGREGVAV
+1545 KKTGGREGVAV

-1566 THNLSHPP
+1566 THPPPHPP

-1591 SYPLVAQLPPDTEL
+1591 SYPMAAQLPPDTDL
-1605 FSPSFPPGKL
+1605 FSPSFAPGKL
-1615 EGDHV
+1615 EGDHM
-1620 YRVIPEDDSSLEVSS
+1620 YRVIPEDDSSIEVSS

-1644 PPGAPARKDT
+1644 PPGAPARKET

-1664 LRSREEARQ
+1664 IRSREEARQ

-1698 KKKAKGSAKGSA
+1698 KKKAAKGSTKGST

-1738 FIELEG
+1738 FIEVEG

-1766 FKEDSNVNF
+1766 FKEDNAVDF

-1795 LPPLLPQNQLMEL
+1795 LPPLLPQIQLMEL

-1875 QFSDIAEFESQRPHI
+1875 QFTDIAEFESQRPHI

>member
-1 MARRGGDASR
+1 P
-11 QVVVSVVGVSGGERE
+11 
-26 KGVTGL
+26 L
-32 GKSCL
+32 
-37 CNRFTKPQSDQYHVD
+37 
-52 HISVL
+52 
-57 SQTDFSGRVV
+57 QTDFSGRVV
-67 NNDHFLYWGECARM
+67 NNDHFLYWGESARVA
-81 TDDGFEFVFQ
+81 DDGFEFSFQ
-91 VVEQTE
+91 VIEQTE

-234 NINVDCAFM
+234 NVNVDCAFM
-243 TLANLVDRN
+243 TLAHLIDRN

-299 KLAQSPEFIHYVDL
+299 KLAQSSDFIHYVDL

-325 HVKKLKE
+325 HVKKLKD
-332 EYLQRKVEG
+332 EYLQRKVEA
-341 YMDLLPSILREF
+341 YMDMLPSILREF

-374 HPEFDRYFL
+374 HPDFDRYFL
-383 RCNEDIPWSENTE
+383 RCNEDIPWSENAE

-437 RFKLLLAETGYVT
+437 KFKLLLAETGYVT

-564 CPTFPNCMDCLIEKI
+564 CPSFPNCMDCLIEKI

-588 RPGSGTWSSKTAPDP
+588 RPGSGTWSSKNVDYGVRSDP
-603 QVNLVLLGNQGLADD
+603 QVNLVLLGNQGLAED

-694 EESAPTPPIT
+694 EESTPTPPIT

-725 ANLADSLQCTFMD
+725 ANLADSPPGSLQCTFMD

-770 NNSLNIYNS
+770 NNSLNIFNS

-882 NLPIQILAMTDTSS
+882 NLPIQILAMTDTNS
-896 ATAFFKSD
+896 ASAFFGSD

-966 SGEGTLERPSHHY
+966 SGEGTLERPPHHY
-979 HRSITLPPPRRNM
+979 HRSITLPPPRRNL

-1000 GSSSEI
+1000 GSSEI
-1006 YETVPTDGSLGDD
+1006 YETVPTDGSLADD

-1058 QFKKQHRFQQE
+1058 QLIKKQHRFQQ
-1069 LFRQSYPSTESLPT
+1069 
-1083 TVSSRSKVSTQPSDL
+1083 
-1098 EPTYPPLPPY
+1098 
-1108 PPPPPSTSPPPYSFV
+1108 
-1123 SRDQSFDSG
+1123 
-1132 NGGTHPRDGAS
+1132 
-1143 SPSLRDRPPPPY
+1143 
-1155 SFAPRTLPHDMN
+1155 
-1167 KPQPAPRHQFFKAES
+1167 
-1182 LTLEHGASDRDYH
+1182 
-1195 LMPDRADRGGL
+1195 
-1206 QVYPPPTT
+1206 
-1214 PPEPAP
+1214 
-1220 PDRECVE
+1220 
-1227 GPPRRLV
+1227 
-1234 KATTLPTPTL
+1234 
-1244 LTTTSRTSLDE
+1244 
-1255 LTSDLSGSRDSL
+1255 
-1267 TTRDSGWQDDS
+1267 
-1278 MCSRRVDDYWG
+1278 
-1289 DTFTPQAFTTGRR
+1289 
-1302 AKFPPPPTKPRPKA
+1302 
-1316 SQTLKTFQSLSE
+1316 
-1328 AVYQV
+1328 
-1333 TTKQPG
+1333 
-1339 KLNLKAYSNVTDAIG
+1339 
-1354 KINLKDAGLLHSKLT
+1354 
-1369 KGGSVHAPLATPEN
+1369 
-1383 MDLGT
+1383 
-1388 DYAAVKDAVPGLYGS
+1388 
-1403 FEAGEYGYS
+1403 
-1412 RVQDLPQGAGSKARR
+1412 
-1427 QRREKGRQAYS
+1427 
-1438 DSDSEWSSLERR
+1438 
-1450 RSTDSYKVNRKAVP
+1450 
-1464 KRMKKKRLPIPVA
+1464 
-1477 APRVPP
+1477 
-1483 LPSFYVAEGA
+1483 
-1493 PGTRYSDERLLLDP
+1493 
-1507 YEKVVSGSASDDSE
+1507 
-1521 GTDREDPTAP
+1521 
-1531 HSKYKPQKHTISFK
+1531 
-1545 KKMGGREGVAV
+1545 
-1556 RPPVVPPLPP
+1556 
-1566 THNLSHPP
+1566 
-1574 TSHPRMGLAAT
+1574 
-1585 PHHNPL
+1585 
-1591 SYPLVAQLPPDTEL
+1591 
-1605 FSPSFPPGKL
+1605 
-1615 EGDHV
+1615 
-1620 YRVIPEDDSSLEVSS
+1620 
-1635 PRDQQSPIL
+1635 
-1644 PPGAPARKDT
+1644 
-1654 DKTARRKQEK
+1654 
-1664 LRSREEARQ
+1664 
-1673 REEERKRAKDEEKM
+1673 
-1687 KKAAEKEKERE
+1687 
-1698 KKKAKGSAKGSA
+1698 
-1710 KGPPQPTLEDF
+1710 
-1721 VQSPERSVP
+1721 
-1730 LFLEKCVY
+1730 
-1738 FIELEG
+1738 
-1744 LDSEGIYRVPGNK
+1744 
-1757 VHVEQLTTK
+1757 
-1766 FKEDSNVNF
+1766 
-1775 AELDIPV
+1775 
-1782 NAAATALKDYLKQ
+1782 
-1795 LPPLLPQNQLMEL
+1795 
-1808 TTIASIGDRSLRLL
+1808 
-1822 RLKEMLTGL
+1822 
-1831 PRVNFEVLKFI
+1831 
-1842 FQHFVRVAEN
+1842 
-1852 CKLNSMD
+1852 
-1859 SKNLAICWWPT
+1859 
-1870 LLHTL
+1870 
-1875 QFSDIAEFESQRPHI
+1875 
-1890 EDIIQTMIDQFPFL
+1890 
-1904 FQGKEDYVMV
+1904 

>member
-1 MARRGGDASR
+1 MARRGGDAAK

-37 CNRFTKPQSDQYHVD
+37 CNRFTKPQADQYYVD

-67 NNDHFLYWGECARM
+67 NNDHFLYWGEAVRLA
-81 TDDGFEFVFQ
+81 DDGLEFSFQ
-91 VVEQTE
+91 VIEQTE

-234 NINVDCAFM
+234 NVNVDCAFM
-243 TLANLVDRN
+243 TLVHLIDRN

-285 HVLDYRSIWASTSK
+285 HVLDYRSIWATTSK
-299 KLAQSPEFIHYVDL
+299 KLAQSPDFIHYVDL

-325 HVKKLKE
+325 HVKKLKD
-332 EYLQRKVEG
+332 EYLQRKVEA
-341 YMDLLPSILREF
+341 YMDMLPSILREF

-374 HPEFDRYFL
+374 HPDFDRYFL

-437 RFKLLLAETGYVT
+437 KFKLLLAETGYVT

-521 DIRDIT
+521 DIREIT

-564 CPTFPNCMDCLIEKI
+564 CPSFPNCMDCLIEKI

-588 RPGSGTWSSKTAPDP
+588 RPGSGTWSSKNIDYGVRSDP
-603 QVNLVLLGNQGLADD
+603 QVNLILLGNQGLAED

-694 EESAPTPPIT
+694 EESTPTPPIT
-704 VLFAPDPDLDHNASQ
+704 VLFAPDPDLDHNTSQ

-725 ANLADSLQCTFMD
+725 ANLADSPPGSLQCTFMD

-744 GGEGRRFDSSLV
+744 SGEGHRFDSSLV

-763 ITSIQHR
+763 ITSIHHR
-770 NNSLNIYNS
+770 NNSQNIFNS

-882 NLPIQILAMTDTSS
+882 NLPIQILAMTDTNS
-896 ATAFFKSD
+896 ASAFFGSD

-966 SGEGTLERPSHHY
+966 SGEGTLERPPHHY
-979 HRSITLPPPRRNM
+979 HRTITLPPPRRTL

-1006 YETVPTDGSLGDD
+1006 YETVPTDGSQGDD

-1058 QFKKQHRFQQE
+1058 QLKKQHRFQQ
-1069 LFRQSYPSTESLPT
+1069 
-1083 TVSSRSKVSTQPSDL
+1083 
-1098 EPTYPPLPPY
+1098 
-1108 PPPPPSTSPPPYSFV
+1108 
-1123 SRDQSFDSG
+1123 
-1132 NGGTHPRDGAS
+1132 
-1143 SPSLRDRPPPPY
+1143 
-1155 SFAPRTLPHDMN
+1155 
-1167 KPQPAPRHQFFKAES
+1167 
-1182 LTLEHGASDRDYH
+1182 
-1195 LMPDRADRGGL
+1195 
-1206 QVYPPPTT
+1206 
-1214 PPEPAP
+1214 
-1220 PDRECVE
+1220 
-1227 GPPRRLV
+1227 
-1234 KATTLPTPTL
+1234 
-1244 LTTTSRTSLDE
+1244 
-1255 LTSDLSGSRDSL
+1255 
-1267 TTRDSGWQDDS
+1267 GWQDDS
-1278 MCSRRVDDYWG
+1278 LCSRRLEDYWG
-1289 DTFTPQAFTTGRR
+1289 EGYGPQAFTTGRR
-1302 AKFPPPPTKPRPKA
+1302 AKFPPPPTKPRPKG
-1316 SQTLKTFQSLSE
+1316 SQTLKTLQTLSDV
-1328 AVYQV
+1328 VYQV

-1369 KGGSVHAPLATPEN
+1369 KVGSVHAPLATPEN
-1383 MDLGT
+1383 MDLGP
-1388 DYAAVKDAVPGLYGS
+1388 DYAAVKDAVPVLYGS
-1403 FEAGEYGYS
+1403 FEAGDYGYS
-1412 RVQDLPQGAGSKARR
+1412 RVQEIPQAAGSKARR

-1450 RSTDSYKVNRKAVP
+1450 RTAESYKVNRKAVP

-1483 LPSFYVAEGA
+1483 LPSFYVAEGG

-1521 GTDREDPTAP
+1521 ATDREDPAAS
-1531 HSKYKPQKHTISFK
+1531 HSKYKPQKRSVQFK
-1545 KKMGGREGVAV
+1545 KKTGGREGVAV

-1566 THNLSHPP
+1566 THPPPHPP

-1591 SYPLVAQLPPDTEL
+1591 SYPMAAQLPPDTDL
-1605 FSPSFPPGKL
+1605 FSPSFAPGKL
-1615 EGDHV
+1615 EGDHM

-1664 LRSREEARQ
+1664 IRSREEARQ
-1673 REEERKRAKDEEKM
+1673 REEERKRAKDEEKL

-1698 KKKAKGSAKGSA
+1698 KKKAAKGSTKSSS

-1721 VQSPERSVP
+1721 VQSPERAVP

-1738 FIELEG
+1738 FIEVEG

-1766 FKEDSNVNF
+1766 FKEDNAVNF

-1822 RLKEMLTGL
+1822 RLKEMLTAL

-1875 QFSDIAEFESQRPHI
+1875 QFTDIAEFESQRPHI

>member
-1 MARRGGDASR
+1 MARRGGDAAK

-37 CNRFTKPQSDQYHVD
+37 CNRFTKPQADQYYVD

-67 NNDHFLYWGECARM
+67 NNDHFLYWGEAARLA
-81 TDDGFEFVFQ
+81 DDGLEFSFQ
-91 VVEQTE
+91 VIEQTE

-234 NINVDCAFM
+234 NVNIDCAFM
-243 TLANLVDRN
+243 TLAHLIDRN

-285 HVLDYRSIWASTSK
+285 HVLDYRSIWATTSK
-299 KLAQSPEFIHYVDL
+299 KLAQSPDFIHYVDL

-325 HVKKLKE
+325 HVKKLKD
-332 EYLQRKVEG
+332 EYLQRKVEA
-341 YMDLLPSILREF
+341 YMDMLPSILREF

-374 HPEFDRYFL
+374 HPDFDRYFL

-437 RFKLLLAETGYVT
+437 KFKLLLAETGYVT

-521 DIRDIT
+521 DIREIT
-527 QTLQEDSRYKAL
+527 QTLQEDSSLSYCRYKAL

-564 CPTFPNCMDCLIEKI
+564 CPSFPNCMDCLIEKI

-588 RPGSGTWSSKTAPDP
+588 RPGSGTWSSKNVDYGVRSDP
-603 QVNLVLLGNQGLADD
+603 QVNLVLLGNQGLAED

-694 EESAPTPPIT
+694 EESTPTPPIT

-725 ANLADSLQCTFMD
+725 ANLADSPPGSLQCTFMD

-763 ITSIQHR
+763 ITNIQHR
-770 NNSLNIYNS
+770 NNSLNIFNS
-779 AVLPRDSQPD
+779 AVLPRDTQPD

-882 NLPIQILAMTDTSS
+882 NLPIQILAMTDTNS
-896 ATAFFKSD
+896 ASAFFGSD

-966 SGEGTLERPSHHY
+966 SGEGTLERPPHHY
-979 HRSITLPPPRRNM
+979 HRSITLPPPRRNL

-1006 YETVPTDGSLGDD
+1006 YETVPTDGSHDD

-1058 QFKKQHRFQQE
+1058 QLKKQHRFQQE

-1108 PPPPPSTSPPPYSFV
+1108 PPPPPSTSPPPYSYAT
-1123 SRDQSFDSG
+1123 RDQSFDGGSG
-1132 NGGTHPRDGAS
+1132 GSYQQRDGAA
-1143 SPSLRDRPPPPY
+1143 SPSPRDRPPPY

-1182 LTLEHGASDRDYH
+1182 LTLDHGASDRDY
-1195 LMPDRADRGGL
+1195 LMIRERADR
-1206 QVYPPPTT
+1206 
-1214 PPEPAP
+1214 
-1220 PDRECVE
+1220 
-1227 GPPRRLV
+1227 
-1234 KATTLPTPTL
+1234 
-1244 LTTTSRTSLDE
+1244 
-1255 LTSDLSGSRDSL
+1255 
-1267 TTRDSGWQDDS
+1267 GWQDDS
-1278 MCSRRVDDYWG
+1278 LCSRRLEDFWG
-1289 DTFTPQAFTTGRR
+1289 EGYPQAFTTGRR

-1316 SQTLKTFQSLSE
+1316 SQTLKQ
-1328 AVYQV
+1328 
-1333 TTKQPG
+1333 
-1339 KLNLKAYSNVTDAIG
+1339 
-1354 KINLKDAGLLHSKLT
+1354 
-1369 KGGSVHAPLATPEN
+1369 
-1383 MDLGT
+1383 
-1388 DYAAVKDAVPGLYGS
+1388 VKDAVPGLYGS
-1403 FEAGEYGYS
+1403 FEAGDYAYS
-1412 RVQDLPQGAGSKARR
+1412 RVQEIPQAAGSKTRR

-1450 RSTDSYKVNRKAVP
+1450 RTADSYKVNRKAVP

-1483 LPSFYVAEGA
+1483 LPSFYVAEGG

-1521 GTDREDPTAP
+1521 ATDREDPAAS
-1531 HSKYKPQKHTISFK
+1531 HSKYKPQKRSVQFK
-1545 KKMGGREGVAV
+1545 KKTGGREGVAV

-1566 THNLSHPP
+1566 THPPPHPP

-1591 SYPLVAQLPPDTEL
+1591 SYPMAAQLPPDTDL
-1605 FSPSFPPGKL
+1605 FSPSFAPGKL
-1615 EGDHV
+1615 EGDHM
-1620 YRVIPEDDSSLEVSS
+1620 YRVIPEDDSSIEVSS

-1644 PPGAPARKDT
+1644 PPGAPARKET

-1664 LRSREEARQ
+1664 IRSREEARQ

-1698 KKKAKGSAKGSA
+1698 KKKAAKGSTKGST

-1738 FIELEG
+1738 FIEVEG

-1766 FKEDSNVNF
+1766 FKEDNAVDF

-1795 LPPLLPQNQLMEL
+1795 LPPLLPQIQLMEL

-1875 QFSDIAEFESQRPHI
+1875 QFTDIAEFESQRPHI

>member
-1 MARRGGDASR
+1 MARRGGDAAK

-37 CNRFTKPQSDQYHVD
+37 CNRFTKPQADQYYVD

-67 NNDHFLYWGECARM
+67 NNDHFLYWGEAARLA
-81 TDDGFEFVFQ
+81 DDGLEFSFQ
-91 VVEQTE
+91 VIEQTE

-234 NINVDCAFM
+234 NVNIDCAFM
-243 TLANLVDRN
+243 TLAHLIDRN

-285 HVLDYRSIWASTSK
+285 HVLDYRSIWATTSK
-299 KLAQSPEFIHYVDL
+299 KLAQSPDFIHYVDL

-325 HVKKLKE
+325 HVKKLKD
-332 EYLQRKVEG
+332 EYLQRKVEA
-341 YMDLLPSILREF
+341 YMDMLPSILREF

-374 HPEFDRYFL
+374 HPDFDRYFL

-437 RFKLLLAETGYVT
+437 KFKLLLAETGYVT

-521 DIRDIT
+521 DIREIT

-564 CPTFPNCMDCLIEKI
+564 CPSFPNCMDCLIEKI

-588 RPGSGTWSSKTAPDP
+588 RPGSGTWSSKNVDYGVRSDP
-603 QVNLVLLGNQGLADD
+603 QVNLVLLGNQGLAED

-694 EESAPTPPIT
+694 EESTPTPPIT

-725 ANLADSLQCTFMD
+725 ANLADSPPGSLQCTFMD

-763 ITSIQHR
+763 ITNIQHR
-770 NNSLNIYNS
+770 NNSLNIFNS
-779 AVLPRDSQPD
+779 AVLPRDTQPD

-882 NLPIQILAMTDTSS
+882 NLPIQILAMTDTNS
-896 ATAFFKSD
+896 ASAFFGSD
-904 ISQQLITEGNAIA
+904 ISQQLITEA
-917 DRLQAHFMTSTA
+917 
-929 TCQQKTAFYT
+929 AFYT

-966 SGEGTLERPSHHY
+966 SGEGTLERPPHHY
-979 HRSITLPPPRRNM
+979 HRSITLPPPRRNL

-1006 YETVPTDGSLGDD
+1006 YETVPTDGSHDD

-1058 QFKKQHRFQQE
+1058 QLKKQHRFQQ
-1069 LFRQSYPSTESLPT
+1069 
-1083 TVSSRSKVSTQPSDL
+1083 
-1098 EPTYPPLPPY
+1098 
-1108 PPPPPSTSPPPYSFV
+1108 
-1123 SRDQSFDSG
+1123 
-1132 NGGTHPRDGAS
+1132 
-1143 SPSLRDRPPPPY
+1143 
-1155 SFAPRTLPHDMN
+1155 
-1167 KPQPAPRHQFFKAES
+1167 
-1182 LTLEHGASDRDYH
+1182 
-1195 LMPDRADRGGL
+1195 
-1206 QVYPPPTT
+1206 
-1214 PPEPAP
+1214 
-1220 PDRECVE
+1220 
-1227 GPPRRLV
+1227 
-1234 KATTLPTPTL
+1234 
-1244 LTTTSRTSLDE
+1244 
-1255 LTSDLSGSRDSL
+1255 
-1267 TTRDSGWQDDS
+1267 GWQDDS
-1278 MCSRRVDDYWG
+1278 LCSRRLEDFWG
-1289 DTFTPQAFTTGRR
+1289 EGYPQAFTTGRR

-1316 SQTLKTFQSLSE
+1316 SQTLKTLQTLSD

-1383 MDLGT
+1383 MDLGP

-1403 FEAGEYGYS
+1403 FEAGDYAYS
-1412 RVQDLPQGAGSKARR
+1412 RVQEIPQAAGSKTRR
-1427 QRREKGRQAYS
+1427 QRREKGRQ
-1438 DSDSEWSSLERR
+1438 
-1450 RSTDSYKVNRKAVP
+1450 
-1464 KRMKKKRLPIPVA
+1464 VA
-1477 APRVPP
+1477 
-1483 LPSFYVAEGA
+1483 
-1493 PGTRYSDERLLLDP
+1493 
-1507 YEKVVSGSASDDSE
+1507 
-1521 GTDREDPTAP
+1521 
-1531 HSKYKPQKHTISFK
+1531 
-1545 KKMGGREGVAV
+1545 
-1556 RPPVVPPLPP
+1556 
-1566 THNLSHPP
+1566 
-1574 TSHPRMGLAAT
+1574 
-1585 PHHNPL
+1585 
-1591 SYPLVAQLPPDTEL
+1591 
-1605 FSPSFPPGKL
+1605 PGKL
-1615 EGDHV
+1615 EGDHM
-1620 YRVIPEDDSSLEVSS
+1620 YRVIPEDDSSIEVSS

-1644 PPGAPARKDT
+1644 PPGAPARKET

-1664 LRSREEARQ
+1664 IRSREEARQ

-1698 KKKAKGSAKGSA
+1698 KKKAAKGSTKGST

-1738 FIELEG
+1738 FIEVEG

-1766 FKEDSNVNF
+1766 FKEDNAVDF

-1795 LPPLLPQNQLMEL
+1795 LPPLLPQIQLMEL

-1875 QFSDIAEFESQRPHI
+1875 QFTDIAEFESQRPHI

>member
-1 MARRGGDASR
+1 MARRGGDASK

-37 CNRFTKPQSDQYHVD
+37 CNRFTKPQADQYHVD

-67 NNDHFLYWGECARM
+67 NNDHFLYWGECLRVA
-81 TDDGFEFVFQ
+81 DDGLEFVFQ

-147 VLPDGKL
+147 VLPDGKV

-226 LVETSSHE
+226 LVETSAHE
-234 NINVDCAFM
+234 NVNVDCAFM

-299 KLAQSPEFIHYVDL
+299 KLAQNPDFIHYVDL

-383 RCNEDIPWSENTE
+383 RCNEDIPWSENTD

-437 RFKLLLAETGYVT
+437 RFKALLAETGYVT

-478 IYDQHQKDITEKARQ
+478 IYEQHQKDITEKARQ

-588 RPGSGTWSSKTAPDP
+588 RPGSGTWGSKTVSDP
-603 QVNLVLLGNQGLADD
+603 HVNLVLLGNQGLAED

-627 EDDEFELDNQIFS
+627 EDDEFELDNQVFS

-694 EESAPTPPIT
+694 EESSPTPPIT

-725 ANLADSLQCTFMD
+725 ANLADSPPGSLQCTFMD

-763 ITSIQHR
+763 ITNIQHR

-810 LLSHQ
+810 LLNHQ

-1244 LTTTSRTSLDE
+1244 LSTTSRTSLDE
-1255 LTSDLSGSRDSL
+1255 LTSDMSGSRDSL

-1278 MCSRRVDDYWG
+1278 MCSRRMDDYWG
-1289 DTFTPQAFTTGRR
+1289 DGFTSQAFTTGRR

-1339 KLNLKAYSNVTDAIG
+1339 KLNLKAYGNVTDAIG
-1354 KINLKDAGLLHSKLT
+1354 KLNLKDAGLLHSKLT

-1383 MDLGT
+1383 MDLGP

-1403 FEAGEYGYS
+1403 FEAGDYGYS

-1427 QRREKGRQAYS
+1427 QRREKGRQ
-1438 DSDSEWSSLERR
+1438 
-1450 RSTDSYKVNRKAVP
+1450 
-1464 KRMKKKRLPIPVA
+1464 
-1477 APRVPP
+1477 
-1483 LPSFYVAEGA
+1483 
-1493 PGTRYSDERLLLDP
+1493 
-1507 YEKVVSGSASDDSE
+1507 VVSGSASDDSE
-1521 GTDREDPTAP
+1521 ATDREDPTAP

-1566 THNLSHPP
+1566 THNPSHPP

-1605 FSPSFPPGKL
+1605 FSPSFAPGKL
-1615 EGDHV
+1615 EGDHA

-1644 PPGAPARKDT
+1644 PPGAPTRKDT

-1698 KKKAKGSAKGSA
+1698 KKKASKGSTKSAA

-1766 FKEDSNVNF
+1766 FKEDGNVNF

-1795 LPPLLPQNQLMEL
+1795 LPPLLPQSQLMEL

-1831 PRVNFEVLKFI
+1831 PRVNFEVLKFL

>member
-1 MARRGGDASR
+1 MARRGGDAAR

-37 CNRFTKPQSDQYHVD
+37 CNRFTRQQADHYYMD

-67 NNDHFLYWGECARM
+67 NNDHFLYWGESLRYS
-81 TDDGFEFVFQ
+81 DDGVDFCFQ
-91 VVEQTE
+91 VIEQTE

-175 QVELTASILN
+175 QVDITASILN

-234 NINVDCAFM
+234 NVNVDSAFM
-243 TLANLVDRN
+243 TLAHLVDRN

-266 HRKEILDVATDA
+266 HRKEILDLATDA
-278 FQRLVRT
+278 FLRLVRT
-285 HVLDYRSIWASTSK
+285 QVLDYRSVWASTSK
-299 KLAQSPEFIHYVDL
+299 KLAQNAEFVNYVDL
-313 FGMDQAA
+313 FGIDQAA
-320 KLFRR
+320 KQFRR
-325 HVKKLKE
+325 HVKKLKD
-332 EYLQRKVEG
+332 EYLQRKVEA
-341 YMDLLPSILREF
+341 YMDMLPSILRDF
-353 FPDLQSL
+353 FPDIPSL

-374 HPEFDRYFL
+374 HPDFDRYFI
-383 RCNEDIPWSENTE
+383 RCNEDIPWSENTD
-396 LLDSADTRIP
+396 LLDSADARIP

-437 RFKLLLAETGYVT
+437 RFKILLAETGYVT

-463 GRESFDSLSEHDRQF
+463 GRESFDSLSENDRQY
-478 IYDQHQKDITEKARQ
+478 IYEQHQKDITEKARQ

-508 VKSIAPTGTITQE
+508 VKSIAPSGTITQD
-521 DIRDIT
+521 DIREIT
-527 QTLQEDSRYKAL
+527 QTLQEDSRYKVL

-564 CPTFPNCMDCLIEKI
+564 CPSYPNCMDCLIEEI
-579 IANKAASNS
+579 IANKAANSSNS
-588 RPGSGTWSSKTAPDP
+588 RPGSGTWSGKNLDYGGRTDP

-618 LQNVIRSVC
+618 LQNVVRSVC
-627 EDDEFELDNQIFS
+627 EDDEFELDNQIFT

-655 SFKTPEFTPHGV
+655 SFKTPDFVPHGV
-667 VCAYSNEASLEYVR
+667 ICAYSNEASLEYVR

-694 EESAPTPPIT
+694 EESTPTPPIT
-704 VLFAPDPDLDHNASQ
+704 VLFAPDPDLDHNAAQ
-719 HLHDEG
+719 QLHDEG
-725 ANLADSLQCTFMD
+725 ANLADSPPGSLQCTFLD

-744 GGEGRRFDSSLV
+744 GGEGRRFDANLV

-770 NNSLNIYNS
+770 NLSLNIYNS
-779 AVLPRDSQPD
+779 SVSPRDSQPD

-815 WCVVT
+815 LCVVT

-882 NLPIQILAMTDTSS
+882 NLPIQILAVTETSS
-896 ATAFFKSD
+896 ASAFFGSD

-929 TCQQKTAFYT
+929 TCQQKSAFYT

-966 SGEGTLERPSHHY
+966 SGEGTLERPPHY
-979 HRSITLPPPRRNM
+979 HRSITLPTARRSL

-1019 LDEPLSPVFPDDQ
+1019 LDEPLSPVFPDDPQ
-1032 PLTPSDDSDIYSHID
+1032 LTPSDDSDIYSHID
-1047 NDEEEHLVKPS
+1047 EEEQLVKPS
-1058 QFKKQHRFQQE
+1058 QLKKHHRFQQE

-1123 SRDQSFDSG
+1123 ARDHSFDVGSGVPSYHSRDG
-1132 NGGTHPRDGAS
+1132 GAS
-1143 SPSLRDRPPPPY
+1143 PSQRDRPPPPPY
-1155 SFAPRTLPHDMN
+1155 SFAPRTLPHDIN

-1182 LTLEHGASDRDYH
+1182 LTLDHGGSDQDY
-1195 LMPDRADRGGL
+1195 LVMPESVDRA
-1206 QVYPPPTT
+1206 
-1214 PPEPAP
+1214 
-1220 PDRECVE
+1220 
-1227 GPPRRLV
+1227 
-1234 KATTLPTPTL
+1234 
-1244 LTTTSRTSLDE
+1244 
-1255 LTSDLSGSRDSL
+1255 DLSGSRDSL
-1267 TTRDSGWQDDS
+1267 TTRDSGWVDDS
-1278 MCSRRVDDYWG
+1278 ICHRRSDEYYDYS
-1289 DTFTPQAFTTGRR
+1289 QAFTTGRR
-1302 AKFPPPPTKPRPKA
+1302 PKHPLPISKPRQKT
-1316 SQTLKTFQSLSE
+1316 SQTLKTFQTLSD

-1333 TTKQPG
+1333 TNKQPG

-1354 KINLKDAGLLHSKLT
+1354 KINIKDGGLLTSKLT
-1369 KGGSVHAPLATPEN
+1369 KGGSMHAPLATPEN
-1383 MDLGT
+1383 MDLGP

-1403 FEAGEYGYS
+1403 FEAGDYAYS
-1412 RVQDLPQGAGSKARR
+1412 RVQDIPPTASTKARR
-1427 QRREKGRQAYS
+1427 QRREKGRQ
-1438 DSDSEWSSLERR
+1438 
-1450 RSTDSYKVNRKAVP
+1450 V
-1464 KRMKKKRLPIPVA
+1464 
-1477 APRVPP
+1477 
-1483 LPSFYVAEGA
+1483 A
-1493 PGTRYSDERLLLDP
+1493 PG
-1507 YEKVVSGSASDDSE
+1507 
-1521 GTDREDPTAP
+1521 
-1531 HSKYKPQKHTISFK
+1531 SKH
-1545 KKMGGREGVAV
+1545 
-1556 RPPVVPPLPP
+1556 
-1566 THNLSHPP
+1566 
-1574 TSHPRMGLAAT
+1574 
-1585 PHHNPL
+1585 
-1591 SYPLVAQLPPDTEL
+1591 
-1605 FSPSFPPGKL
+1605 
-1615 EGDHV
+1615 EGDHL

-1644 PPGAPARKDT
+1644 IPGAPTRKDT

-1664 LRSREEARQ
+1664 QRSREEARQ
-1673 REEERKRAKDEEKM
+1673 REEERKRAKDEEKL

-1698 KKKAKGSAKGSA
+1698 KKKAAKGSTKGSQ
-1710 KGPPQPTLEDF
+1710 KGPPAPTLEDF
-1721 VQSPERSVP
+1721 VQSPEQPVP
-1730 LFLEKCVY
+1730 LFLEKCVV
-1738 FIELEG
+1738 FIEMEG

-1766 FKEDSNVNF
+1766 FKEDNAVNF
-1775 AELDIPV
+1775 TELDIPV

-1795 LPPLLPQNQLMEL
+1795 LPPLLPQNQLLDL

-1875 QFSDIAEFESQRPHI
+1875 QFTDISEFESQRPHI

>member
-1 MARRGGDASR
+1 MARRGGDASK

-37 CNRFTKPQSDQYHVD
+37 CNRFTKPQADQYHVD

-67 NNDHFLYWGECARM
+67 NNDHFLYWGECLRVA
-81 TDDGFEFVFQ
+81 DDGLEFVFQ

-147 VLPDGKL
+147 VLPDGKV

-226 LVETSSHE
+226 LVETSAHE
-234 NINVDCAFM
+234 NVNVDCAFM

-299 KLAQSPEFIHYVDL
+299 KLAQNPDFIHYVDL

-383 RCNEDIPWSENTE
+383 RCNEDIPWSENTD

-437 RFKLLLAETGYVT
+437 RFKALLAETGYVT

-478 IYDQHQKDITEKARQ
+478 IYEQHQKDITEKARQ

-588 RPGSGTWSSKTAPDP
+588 RPGSGTWGSKTVSDP
-603 QVNLVLLGNQGLADD
+603 HVNLVLLGNQGLAED

-627 EDDEFELDNQIFS
+627 EDDEFELDNQVFS

-694 EESAPTPPIT
+694 EESSPTPPIT

-725 ANLADSLQCTFMD
+725 ANLADSPPGSLQCTFMD

-763 ITSIQHR
+763 ITNIQHR

-810 LLSHQ
+810 LLNHQ

-1058 QFKKQHRFQQE
+1058 QFKKQHRFQQ
-1069 LFRQSYPSTESLPT
+1069 
-1083 TVSSRSKVSTQPSDL
+1083 
-1098 EPTYPPLPPY
+1098 
-1108 PPPPPSTSPPPYSFV
+1108 
-1123 SRDQSFDSG
+1123 
-1132 NGGTHPRDGAS
+1132 
-1143 SPSLRDRPPPPY
+1143 
-1155 SFAPRTLPHDMN
+1155 
-1167 KPQPAPRHQFFKAES
+1167 
-1182 LTLEHGASDRDYH
+1182 
-1195 LMPDRADRGGL
+1195 
-1206 QVYPPPTT
+1206 
-1214 PPEPAP
+1214 
-1220 PDRECVE
+1220 
-1227 GPPRRLV
+1227 
-1234 KATTLPTPTL
+1234 
-1244 LTTTSRTSLDE
+1244 
-1255 LTSDLSGSRDSL
+1255 
-1267 TTRDSGWQDDS
+1267 GWQDDS
-1278 MCSRRVDDYWG
+1278 MCSRRMDDYWG
-1289 DTFTPQAFTTGRR
+1289 DGFTSQAFTTGRR

-1316 SQTLKTFQSLSE
+1316 SQTLK
-1328 AVYQV
+1328 
-1333 TTKQPG
+1333 QPG
-1339 KLNLKAYSNVTDAIG
+1339 KLNLKAYGNVTDAIG
-1354 KINLKDAGLLHSKLT
+1354 KLNLKDAGLLHSKLT

-1383 MDLGT
+1383 MDLGP

-1403 FEAGEYGYS
+1403 FEAGDYGYS

-1427 QRREKGRQAYS
+1427 QRREKGRQ
-1438 DSDSEWSSLERR
+1438 
-1450 RSTDSYKVNRKAVP
+1450 
-1464 KRMKKKRLPIPVA
+1464 VA
-1477 APRVPP
+1477 
-1483 LPSFYVAEGA
+1483 
-1493 PGTRYSDERLLLDP
+1493 
-1507 YEKVVSGSASDDSE
+1507 
-1521 GTDREDPTAP
+1521 
-1531 HSKYKPQKHTISFK
+1531 
-1545 KKMGGREGVAV
+1545 
-1556 RPPVVPPLPP
+1556 
-1566 THNLSHPP
+1566 
-1574 TSHPRMGLAAT
+1574 
-1585 PHHNPL
+1585 
-1591 SYPLVAQLPPDTEL
+1591 
-1605 FSPSFPPGKL
+1605 PGKL
-1615 EGDHV
+1615 EGDHA

-1644 PPGAPARKDT
+1644 PPGAPTRKDT

-1698 KKKAKGSAKGSA
+1698 KKKASKGSTKSAA

-1766 FKEDSNVNF
+1766 FKEDGNVNF

-1795 LPPLLPQNQLMEL
+1795 LPPLLPQSQLMEL

-1831 PRVNFEVLKFI
+1831 PRVNFEVLKFL

>member
-1 MARRGGDASR
+1 MARRGGDAAK

-37 CNRFTKPQSDQYHVD
+37 CNRFTKPQADQYYVD

-67 NNDHFLYWGECARM
+67 NNDHFLYWGEAARLA
-81 TDDGFEFVFQ
+81 DDGLEFSFQ
-91 VVEQTE
+91 VIEQTE

-234 NINVDCAFM
+234 NVNIDCAFM
-243 TLANLVDRN
+243 TLAHLIDRN

-285 HVLDYRSIWASTSK
+285 HVLDYRSIWATTSK
-299 KLAQSPEFIHYVDL
+299 KLAQSPDFIHYVDL

-325 HVKKLKE
+325 HVKKLKD
-332 EYLQRKVEG
+332 EYLQRKVEA
-341 YMDLLPSILREF
+341 YMDMLPSILREF

-374 HPEFDRYFL
+374 HPDFDRYFL

-437 RFKLLLAETGYVT
+437 KFKLLLAETGYVT

-521 DIRDIT
+521 DIREIT

-564 CPTFPNCMDCLIEKI
+564 CPSFPNCMDCLIEKI

-588 RPGSGTWSSKTAPDP
+588 RPGSGTWSSKNVDYGVRSDP
-603 QVNLVLLGNQGLADD
+603 QVNLVLLGNQGLAED

-694 EESAPTPPIT
+694 EESTPTPPIT

-725 ANLADSLQCTFMD
+725 ANLADSPPGSLQCTFMD

-763 ITSIQHR
+763 ITNIQHR
-770 NNSLNIYNS
+770 NNSLNIFNS
-779 AVLPRDSQPD
+779 AVLPRDTQPD

-882 NLPIQILAMTDTSS
+882 NLPIQILAMTDTNS
-896 ATAFFKSD
+896 ASAFFGSD
-904 ISQQLITEGNAIA
+904 ISQQLITEA
-917 DRLQAHFMTSTA
+917 
-929 TCQQKTAFYT
+929 AFYT

-966 SGEGTLERPSHHY
+966 SGEGTLERPPHHY
-979 HRSITLPPPRRNM
+979 HRSITLPPPRRNL

-1006 YETVPTDGSLGDD
+1006 YETVPTDGSHDD

-1058 QFKKQHRFQQE
+1058 QLKKQHRFQQ
-1069 LFRQSYPSTESLPT
+1069 
-1083 TVSSRSKVSTQPSDL
+1083 
-1098 EPTYPPLPPY
+1098 
-1108 PPPPPSTSPPPYSFV
+1108 
-1123 SRDQSFDSG
+1123 
-1132 NGGTHPRDGAS
+1132 
-1143 SPSLRDRPPPPY
+1143 
-1155 SFAPRTLPHDMN
+1155 
-1167 KPQPAPRHQFFKAES
+1167 
-1182 LTLEHGASDRDYH
+1182 
-1195 LMPDRADRGGL
+1195 
-1206 QVYPPPTT
+1206 
-1214 PPEPAP
+1214 
-1220 PDRECVE
+1220 
-1227 GPPRRLV
+1227 
-1234 KATTLPTPTL
+1234 
-1244 LTTTSRTSLDE
+1244 
-1255 LTSDLSGSRDSL
+1255 
-1267 TTRDSGWQDDS
+1267 GWQDDS
-1278 MCSRRVDDYWG
+1278 LCSRRLEDFWG
-1289 DTFTPQAFTTGRR
+1289 EGYPQAFTTGRR

-1316 SQTLKTFQSLSE
+1316 SQTLKQ
-1328 AVYQV
+1328 
-1333 TTKQPG
+1333 
-1339 KLNLKAYSNVTDAIG
+1339 
-1354 KINLKDAGLLHSKLT
+1354 
-1369 KGGSVHAPLATPEN
+1369 
-1383 MDLGT
+1383 
-1388 DYAAVKDAVPGLYGS
+1388 VKDAVPGLYGS
-1403 FEAGEYGYS
+1403 FEAGDYAYS
-1412 RVQDLPQGAGSKARR
+1412 RVQEIPQAAGSKTRR
-1427 QRREKGRQAYS
+1427 QRREKGRQ
-1438 DSDSEWSSLERR
+1438 
-1450 RSTDSYKVNRKAVP
+1450 
-1464 KRMKKKRLPIPVA
+1464 VA
-1477 APRVPP
+1477 
-1483 LPSFYVAEGA
+1483 
-1493 PGTRYSDERLLLDP
+1493 
-1507 YEKVVSGSASDDSE
+1507 
-1521 GTDREDPTAP
+1521 
-1531 HSKYKPQKHTISFK
+1531 
-1545 KKMGGREGVAV
+1545 
-1556 RPPVVPPLPP
+1556 
-1566 THNLSHPP
+1566 
-1574 TSHPRMGLAAT
+1574 
-1585 PHHNPL
+1585 
-1591 SYPLVAQLPPDTEL
+1591 
-1605 FSPSFPPGKL
+1605 PGKL
-1615 EGDHV
+1615 EGDHM
-1620 YRVIPEDDSSLEVSS
+1620 YRVIPEDDSSIEVSS

-1644 PPGAPARKDT
+1644 PPGAPARKET

-1664 LRSREEARQ
+1664 IRSREEARQ

-1698 KKKAKGSAKGSA
+1698 KKKAAKGSTKGST

-1738 FIELEG
+1738 FIEVEG

-1766 FKEDSNVNF
+1766 FKEDNAVDF

-1795 LPPLLPQNQLMEL
+1795 LPPLLPQIQLMEL

-1875 QFSDIAEFESQRPHI
+1875 QFTDIAEFESQRPHI

>member
-1 MARRGGDASR
+1 MARRGGDAAK

-37 CNRFTKPQSDQYHVD
+37 CNRFTKPQADQYYVD

-67 NNDHFLYWGECARM
+67 NNDHFLYWGEAARLA
-81 TDDGFEFVFQ
+81 DDGLEFSFQ
-91 VVEQTE
+91 VIEQTE

-234 NINVDCAFM
+234 NVNIDCAFM
-243 TLANLVDRN
+243 TLAHLIDRN

-285 HVLDYRSIWASTSK
+285 HVLDYRSIWATTSK
-299 KLAQSPEFIHYVDL
+299 KLAQSPDFIHYVDL

-325 HVKKLKE
+325 HVKKLKD
-332 EYLQRKVEG
+332 EYLQRKVEA
-341 YMDLLPSILREF
+341 YMDMLPSILREF

-374 HPEFDRYFL
+374 HPDFDRYFL

-437 RFKLLLAETGYVT
+437 KFKLLLAETGYVT

-521 DIRDIT
+521 DIREIT

-564 CPTFPNCMDCLIEKI
+564 CPSFPNCMDCLIEKI

-588 RPGSGTWSSKTAPDP
+588 RPGSGTWSSKNVDYGVRSDP
-603 QVNLVLLGNQGLADD
+603 QVNLVLLGNQGLAED

-694 EESAPTPPIT
+694 EESTPTPPIT

-763 ITSIQHR
+763 ITNIQHR
-770 NNSLNIYNS
+770 NNSLNIFNS
-779 AVLPRDSQPD
+779 AVLPRDTQPD

-882 NLPIQILAMTDTSS
+882 NLPIQILAMTDTNS
-896 ATAFFKSD
+896 ASAFFGSD

-966 SGEGTLERPSHHY
+966 SGEGTLERPPHHY
-979 HRSITLPPPRRNM
+979 HRSITLPPPRRNL

-1006 YETVPTDGSLGDD
+1006 YETVPTDGSHDD

-1058 QFKKQHRFQQE
+1058 QLKKQHRFQQ
-1069 LFRQSYPSTESLPT
+1069 
-1083 TVSSRSKVSTQPSDL
+1083 
-1098 EPTYPPLPPY
+1098 
-1108 PPPPPSTSPPPYSFV
+1108 
-1123 SRDQSFDSG
+1123 
-1132 NGGTHPRDGAS
+1132 
-1143 SPSLRDRPPPPY
+1143 
-1155 SFAPRTLPHDMN
+1155 
-1167 KPQPAPRHQFFKAES
+1167 
-1182 LTLEHGASDRDYH
+1182 
-1195 LMPDRADRGGL
+1195 
-1206 QVYPPPTT
+1206 
-1214 PPEPAP
+1214 
-1220 PDRECVE
+1220 
-1227 GPPRRLV
+1227 
-1234 KATTLPTPTL
+1234 
-1244 LTTTSRTSLDE
+1244 
-1255 LTSDLSGSRDSL
+1255 
-1267 TTRDSGWQDDS
+1267 GWQDDS
-1278 MCSRRVDDYWG
+1278 LCSRRLEDFWG
-1289 DTFTPQAFTTGRR
+1289 EGYPQAFTTGRR

-1316 SQTLKTFQSLSE
+1316 SQTLKTLQTLSD

-1333 TTKQPG
+1333 TTK
-1339 KLNLKAYSNVTDAIG
+1339 
-1354 KINLKDAGLLHSKLT
+1354 
-1369 KGGSVHAPLATPEN
+1369 
-1383 MDLGT
+1383 
-1388 DYAAVKDAVPGLYGS
+1388 VKDAVPGLYGS
-1403 FEAGEYGYS
+1403 FEAGDYAYS
-1412 RVQDLPQGAGSKARR
+1412 RVQEIPQAAGSKTRR
-1427 QRREKGRQAYS
+1427 QRREKGRQ
-1438 DSDSEWSSLERR
+1438 
-1450 RSTDSYKVNRKAVP
+1450 
-1464 KRMKKKRLPIPVA
+1464 VA
-1477 APRVPP
+1477 
-1483 LPSFYVAEGA
+1483 
-1493 PGTRYSDERLLLDP
+1493 
-1507 YEKVVSGSASDDSE
+1507 
-1521 GTDREDPTAP
+1521 
-1531 HSKYKPQKHTISFK
+1531 
-1545 KKMGGREGVAV
+1545 
-1556 RPPVVPPLPP
+1556 
-1566 THNLSHPP
+1566 
-1574 TSHPRMGLAAT
+1574 
-1585 PHHNPL
+1585 
-1591 SYPLVAQLPPDTEL
+1591 
-1605 FSPSFPPGKL
+1605 PGKL
-1615 EGDHV
+1615 EGDHM
-1620 YRVIPEDDSSLEVSS
+1620 YRVIPEDDSSIEVSS

-1644 PPGAPARKDT
+1644 PPGAPARKET

-1664 LRSREEARQ
+1664 IRSREEARQ

-1698 KKKAKGSAKGSA
+1698 KKKAAKGSTKGST

-1738 FIELEG
+1738 FIEVEG

-1766 FKEDSNVNF
+1766 FKEDNAVDF

-1795 LPPLLPQNQLMEL
+1795 LPPLLPQIQLMEL

-1875 QFSDIAEFESQRPHI
+1875 QFTDIAEFESQRPHI

>member
-1 MARRGGDASR
+1 MARRGGDAAR

-37 CNRFTKPQSDQYHVD
+37 CNRFTRQQADHYYMD

-67 NNDHFLYWGECARM
+67 NNDHFLYWGESLRYS
-81 TDDGFEFVFQ
+81 DDGVDFCFQ
-91 VVEQTE
+91 VIEQTE

-175 QVELTASILN
+175 QVDITASILN

-234 NINVDCAFM
+234 NVNVDSAFM
-243 TLANLVDRN
+243 TLAHLVDRN

-266 HRKEILDVATDA
+266 HRKEILDLATDA
-278 FQRLVRT
+278 FLRLVRT
-285 HVLDYRSIWASTSK
+285 QVLDYRSVWASTSK
-299 KLAQSPEFIHYVDL
+299 KLAQNAEFVNYVDL
-313 FGMDQAA
+313 FGIDQAA
-320 KLFRR
+320 KQFRR
-325 HVKKLKE
+325 HVKKLKD
-332 EYLQRKVEG
+332 EYLQRKVEA
-341 YMDLLPSILREF
+341 YMDMLPSILRDF
-353 FPDLQSL
+353 FPDIPSL

-374 HPEFDRYFL
+374 HPDFDRYFI
-383 RCNEDIPWSENTE
+383 RCNEDIPWSENTD
-396 LLDSADTRIP
+396 LLDSADARIP

-437 RFKLLLAETGYVT
+437 RFKILLAETGYVT

-463 GRESFDSLSEHDRQF
+463 GRESFDSLSENDRQY
-478 IYDQHQKDITEKARQ
+478 IYEQHQKDITEKARQ

-508 VKSIAPTGTITQE
+508 VKSIAPSGTITQD
-521 DIRDIT
+521 DIREIT
-527 QTLQEDSRYKAL
+527 QTLQEDSRYKVL

-564 CPTFPNCMDCLIEKI
+564 CPSYPNCMDCLIEEI
-579 IANKAASNS
+579 IANKAANSSNS
-588 RPGSGTWSSKTAPDP
+588 RPGSGTWSGKNLDYGGRTDP

-618 LQNVIRSVC
+618 LQNVVRSVC
-627 EDDEFELDNQIFS
+627 EDDEFELDNQIFT

-655 SFKTPEFTPHGV
+655 SFKTPDFVPHGV
-667 VCAYSNEASLEYVR
+667 ICAYSNEASLEYVR

-694 EESAPTPPIT
+694 EESTPTPPIT
-704 VLFAPDPDLDHNASQ
+704 VLFAPDPDLDHNAAQ
-719 HLHDEG
+719 QLHDEG
-725 ANLADSLQCTFMD
+725 ANLADSPPGSLQCTFLD

-744 GGEGRRFDSSLV
+744 GGEGRRFDANLV

-770 NNSLNIYNS
+770 NLSLNIYNS
-779 AVLPRDSQPD
+779 SVSPRDSQPD

-815 WCVVT
+815 LCVVT

-882 NLPIQILAMTDTSS
+882 NLPIQILAVTETSS
-896 ATAFFKSD
+896 ASAFFGSD

-929 TCQQKTAFYT
+929 TCQQKSAFYT

-966 SGEGTLERPSHHY
+966 SGEGTLERPPHY
-979 HRSITLPPPRRNM
+979 HRSITLPTARRSL

-1019 LDEPLSPVFPDDQ
+1019 LDEPLSPVFPDDPQ
-1032 PLTPSDDSDIYSHID
+1032 LTPSDDSDIYSHID
-1047 NDEEEHLVKPS
+1047 EEEQLVKPS
-1058 QFKKQHRFQQE
+1058 QLKKHHRFQQ
-1069 LFRQSYPSTESLPT
+1069 
-1083 TVSSRSKVSTQPSDL
+1083 
-1098 EPTYPPLPPY
+1098 
-1108 PPPPPSTSPPPYSFV
+1108 
-1123 SRDQSFDSG
+1123 
-1132 NGGTHPRDGAS
+1132 
-1143 SPSLRDRPPPPY
+1143 
-1155 SFAPRTLPHDMN
+1155 
-1167 KPQPAPRHQFFKAES
+1167 
-1182 LTLEHGASDRDYH
+1182 
-1195 LMPDRADRGGL
+1195 
-1206 QVYPPPTT
+1206 
-1214 PPEPAP
+1214 
-1220 PDRECVE
+1220 
-1227 GPPRRLV
+1227 
-1234 KATTLPTPTL
+1234 
-1244 LTTTSRTSLDE
+1244 
-1255 LTSDLSGSRDSL
+1255 
-1267 TTRDSGWQDDS
+1267 GWVDDS
-1278 MCSRRVDDYWG
+1278 ICHRRSDEYYDYS
-1289 DTFTPQAFTTGRR
+1289 QAFTTGRR
-1302 AKFPPPPTKPRPKA
+1302 PKHPLPISKPRQKT
-1316 SQTLKTFQSLSE
+1316 SQTLKTFQTLSD

-1333 TTKQPG
+1333 TNKQPG

-1354 KINLKDAGLLHSKLT
+1354 KINIKDGGLLTSKLT
-1369 KGGSVHAPLATPEN
+1369 KGGSMHAPLATPEN
-1383 MDLGT
+1383 MDLGP
-1388 DYAAVKDAVPGLYGS
+1388 DYAAQVKDAVPGLYGS
-1403 FEAGEYGYS
+1403 FEAGDYAYS
-1412 RVQDLPQGAGSKARR
+1412 RVQDIPPTASTKARR

-1483 LPSFYVAEGA
+1483 LPSFYVAEGG

-1507 YEKVVSGSASDDSE
+1507 SEKVVSGSASDDSDA
-1521 GTDREDPTAP
+1521 TDREDPTAAR
-1531 HSKYKPQKHTISFK
+1531 SKYKPQKRSFQFK
-1545 KKMGGREGVAV
+1545 KKPGGREGVAV
-1556 RPPVVPPLPP
+1556 QPPVVPPLPP
-1566 THNLSHPP
+1566 THPPPHPP

-1585 PHHNPL
+1585 PHPL
-1591 SYPLVAQLPPDTEL
+1591 SYPMVAQLPPDTDL
-1605 FSPSFPPGKL
+1605 FSPSFAPGSKH
-1615 EGDHV
+1615 EGDHL

-1644 PPGAPARKDT
+1644 IPGAPTRKDT

-1664 LRSREEARQ
+1664 QRSREEARQ
-1673 REEERKRAKDEEKM
+1673 REEERKRAKDEEKL

-1698 KKKAKGSAKGSA
+1698 KKKAAKGSTKGSQ
-1710 KGPPQPTLEDF
+1710 KGPPAPTLEDF
-1721 VQSPERSVP
+1721 VQSPEQPVP
-1730 LFLEKCVY
+1730 LFLEKCVV
-1738 FIELEG
+1738 FIEMEG

-1766 FKEDSNVNF
+1766 FKEDNAVNF
-1775 AELDIPV
+1775 TELDIPV

-1795 LPPLLPQNQLMEL
+1795 LPPLLPQNQLLDL

-1875 QFSDIAEFESQRPHI
+1875 QFTDISEFESQRPHI

>member
-1 MARRGGDASR
+1 MARRGGDAAK

-37 CNRFTKPQSDQYHVD
+37 CNRFTKPQADQYYVD

-67 NNDHFLYWGECARM
+67 NNDHFLYWGEAVRLA
-81 TDDGFEFVFQ
+81 DDGLEFSFQ
-91 VVEQTE
+91 VIEQTE

-234 NINVDCAFM
+234 NVNVDCAFM
-243 TLANLVDRN
+243 TLVHLIDRN

-285 HVLDYRSIWASTSK
+285 HVLDYRSIWATTSK
-299 KLAQSPEFIHYVDL
+299 KLAQSPDFIHYVDL

-325 HVKKLKE
+325 HVKKLKD
-332 EYLQRKVEG
+332 EYLQRKVEA
-341 YMDLLPSILREF
+341 YMDMLPSILREF

-374 HPEFDRYFL
+374 HPDFDRYFL

-437 RFKLLLAETGYVT
+437 KFKLLLAETGYVT

-521 DIRDIT
+521 DIREIT

-564 CPTFPNCMDCLIEKI
+564 CPSFPNCMDCLIEKI

-588 RPGSGTWSSKTAPDP
+588 RPGSGTWSSKNIDYGVRSDP
-603 QVNLVLLGNQGLADD
+603 QVNLILLGNQGLAED

-694 EESAPTPPIT
+694 EESTPTPPIT
-704 VLFAPDPDLDHNASQ
+704 VLFAPDPDLDHNTSQ

-725 ANLADSLQCTFMD
+725 ANLADSPPGSLQCTFMD

-744 GGEGRRFDSSLV
+744 SGEGHRFDSSLV

-763 ITSIQHR
+763 ITSIHHR
-770 NNSLNIYNS
+770 NNSQNIFNS

-882 NLPIQILAMTDTSS
+882 NLPIQILAMTDTNS
-896 ATAFFKSD
+896 ASAFFGSD

-966 SGEGTLERPSHHY
+966 SGEGTLERPPHHY
-979 HRSITLPPPRRNM
+979 HRTITLPPPRRTL

-1006 YETVPTDGSLGDD
+1006 YETVPTDGSQGDD

-1058 QFKKQHRFQQE
+1058 QLKKQHRFQQ
-1069 LFRQSYPSTESLPT
+1069 
-1083 TVSSRSKVSTQPSDL
+1083 
-1098 EPTYPPLPPY
+1098 
-1108 PPPPPSTSPPPYSFV
+1108 
-1123 SRDQSFDSG
+1123 
-1132 NGGTHPRDGAS
+1132 
-1143 SPSLRDRPPPPY
+1143 
-1155 SFAPRTLPHDMN
+1155 
-1167 KPQPAPRHQFFKAES
+1167 
-1182 LTLEHGASDRDYH
+1182 
-1195 LMPDRADRGGL
+1195 
-1206 QVYPPPTT
+1206 
-1214 PPEPAP
+1214 
-1220 PDRECVE
+1220 
-1227 GPPRRLV
+1227 
-1234 KATTLPTPTL
+1234 
-1244 LTTTSRTSLDE
+1244 
-1255 LTSDLSGSRDSL
+1255 
-1267 TTRDSGWQDDS
+1267 GWQDDS
-1278 MCSRRVDDYWG
+1278 LCSRRLEDYWG
-1289 DTFTPQAFTTGRR
+1289 EGYGPQAFTTGRR
-1302 AKFPPPPTKPRPKA
+1302 AKFPPPPTKPRPKG
-1316 SQTLKTFQSLSE
+1316 SQTL
-1328 AVYQV
+1328 
-1333 TTKQPG
+1333 KQPG

-1369 KGGSVHAPLATPEN
+1369 KVGSVHAPLATPEN
-1383 MDLGT
+1383 MDLGP
-1388 DYAAVKDAVPGLYGS
+1388 DYAAVKDAVPVLYGS
-1403 FEAGEYGYS
+1403 FEAGDYGYS
-1412 RVQDLPQGAGSKARR
+1412 RVQEIPQAAGSKARR

-1450 RSTDSYKVNRKAVP
+1450 RTAESYKVNRKAVP

-1483 LPSFYVAEGA
+1483 LPSFYVAEGG

-1521 GTDREDPTAP
+1521 ATDREDPAAS
-1531 HSKYKPQKHTISFK
+1531 HSKYKPQKRSVQFK
-1545 KKMGGREGVAV
+1545 KKTGGREGVAV

-1566 THNLSHPP
+1566 THPPPHPP

-1591 SYPLVAQLPPDTEL
+1591 SYPMAAQLPPDTDL
-1605 FSPSFPPGKL
+1605 FSPSFAPGKL
-1615 EGDHV
+1615 EGDHM

-1664 LRSREEARQ
+1664 IRSREEARQ
-1673 REEERKRAKDEEKM
+1673 REEERKRAKDEEKL

-1698 KKKAKGSAKGSA
+1698 KKKAAKGSTKSSS

-1721 VQSPERSVP
+1721 VQSPERAVP

-1738 FIELEG
+1738 FIEVEG

-1766 FKEDSNVNF
+1766 FKEDNAVNF

-1822 RLKEMLTGL
+1822 RLKEMLTAL

-1875 QFSDIAEFESQRPHI
+1875 QFTDIAEFESQRPHI

>member
-1 MARRGGDASR
+1 MARRGGDAAK

-37 CNRFTKPQSDQYHVD
+37 CNRFTKPQADQYYVD

-67 NNDHFLYWGECARM
+67 NNDHFLYWGEAARLA
-81 TDDGFEFVFQ
+81 DDGLEFSFQ
-91 VVEQTE
+91 VIEQTE

-234 NINVDCAFM
+234 NVNIDCAFM
-243 TLANLVDRN
+243 TLAHLIDRN

-285 HVLDYRSIWASTSK
+285 HVLDYRSIWATTSK
-299 KLAQSPEFIHYVDL
+299 KLAQSPDFIHYVDL

-325 HVKKLKE
+325 HVKKLKD
-332 EYLQRKVEG
+332 EYLQRKVEA
-341 YMDLLPSILREF
+341 YMDMLPSILREF

-374 HPEFDRYFL
+374 HPDFDRYFL

-437 RFKLLLAETGYVT
+437 KFKLLLAETGYVT

-521 DIRDIT
+521 DIREIT

-564 CPTFPNCMDCLIEKI
+564 CPSFPNCMDCLIEKI

-588 RPGSGTWSSKTAPDP
+588 RPGSGTWSSKNVDYGVRSDP
-603 QVNLVLLGNQGLADD
+603 QVNLVLLGNQGLAED

-694 EESAPTPPIT
+694 EESTPTPPIT

-763 ITSIQHR
+763 ITNIQHR
-770 NNSLNIYNS
+770 NNSLNIFNS
-779 AVLPRDSQPD
+779 AVLPRDTQPD

-882 NLPIQILAMTDTSS
+882 NLPIQILAMTDTNS
-896 ATAFFKSD
+896 ASAFFGSD

-966 SGEGTLERPSHHY
+966 SGEGTLERPPHHY
-979 HRSITLPPPRRNM
+979 HRSITLPPPRRNL

-1006 YETVPTDGSLGDD
+1006 YETVPTDGSHDD

-1058 QFKKQHRFQQE
+1058 QLKKQHRFQQ
-1069 LFRQSYPSTESLPT
+1069 
-1083 TVSSRSKVSTQPSDL
+1083 
-1098 EPTYPPLPPY
+1098 
-1108 PPPPPSTSPPPYSFV
+1108 
-1123 SRDQSFDSG
+1123 
-1132 NGGTHPRDGAS
+1132 
-1143 SPSLRDRPPPPY
+1143 
-1155 SFAPRTLPHDMN
+1155 
-1167 KPQPAPRHQFFKAES
+1167 
-1182 LTLEHGASDRDYH
+1182 
-1195 LMPDRADRGGL
+1195 
-1206 QVYPPPTT
+1206 
-1214 PPEPAP
+1214 
-1220 PDRECVE
+1220 
-1227 GPPRRLV
+1227 
-1234 KATTLPTPTL
+1234 
-1244 LTTTSRTSLDE
+1244 
-1255 LTSDLSGSRDSL
+1255 
-1267 TTRDSGWQDDS
+1267 GWQDDS
-1278 MCSRRVDDYWG
+1278 LCSRRLEDFWG
-1289 DTFTPQAFTTGRR
+1289 EGYPQAFTTGRR

-1316 SQTLKTFQSLSE
+1316 SQTLKTLQTLSD

-1383 MDLGT
+1383 MDLGP

-1403 FEAGEYGYS
+1403 FEAGDYAYS
-1412 RVQDLPQGAGSKARR
+1412 RVQEIPQAAGSKTRR
-1427 QRREKGRQAYS
+1427 QRREKGRQ
-1438 DSDSEWSSLERR
+1438 
-1450 RSTDSYKVNRKAVP
+1450 
-1464 KRMKKKRLPIPVA
+1464 VA
-1477 APRVPP
+1477 
-1483 LPSFYVAEGA
+1483 
-1493 PGTRYSDERLLLDP
+1493 
-1507 YEKVVSGSASDDSE
+1507 
-1521 GTDREDPTAP
+1521 
-1531 HSKYKPQKHTISFK
+1531 
-1545 KKMGGREGVAV
+1545 
-1556 RPPVVPPLPP
+1556 
-1566 THNLSHPP
+1566 
-1574 TSHPRMGLAAT
+1574 
-1585 PHHNPL
+1585 
-1591 SYPLVAQLPPDTEL
+1591 
-1605 FSPSFPPGKL
+1605 PGKL
-1615 EGDHV
+1615 EGDHM
-1620 YRVIPEDDSSLEVSS
+1620 YRVIPEDDSSIEVSS

-1644 PPGAPARKDT
+1644 PPGAPARKET

-1664 LRSREEARQ
+1664 IRSREEARQ

-1698 KKKAKGSAKGSA
+1698 KKKAAKGSTKGST

-1738 FIELEG
+1738 FIEVEG

-1766 FKEDSNVNF
+1766 FKEDNAVDF

-1795 LPPLLPQNQLMEL
+1795 LPPLLPQIQLMEL

-1875 QFSDIAEFESQRPHI
+1875 QFTDIAEFESQRPHI

>member
-1 MARRGGDASR
+1 MARRGGDASK

-37 CNRFTKPQSDQYHVD
+37 CNRFTKPQADQYHVD

-67 NNDHFLYWGECARM
+67 NNDHFLYWGECLRVA
-81 TDDGFEFVFQ
+81 DDGLEFVFQ

-147 VLPDGKL
+147 VLPDGKV

-226 LVETSSHE
+226 LVETSAHE
-234 NINVDCAFM
+234 NVNVDCAFM

-299 KLAQSPEFIHYVDL
+299 KLAQNPDFIHYVDL

-383 RCNEDIPWSENTE
+383 RCNEDIPWSENTD

-437 RFKLLLAETGYVT
+437 RFKALLAETGYVT

-478 IYDQHQKDITEKARQ
+478 IYEQHQKDITEKARQ

-588 RPGSGTWSSKTAPDP
+588 RPGSGTWGSKTVSDP
-603 QVNLVLLGNQGLADD
+603 HVNLVLLGNQGLAED

-627 EDDEFELDNQIFS
+627 EDDEFELDNQVFS

-694 EESAPTPPIT
+694 EESSPTPPIT

-725 ANLADSLQCTFMD
+725 ANLADSPPGSLQCTFMD

-763 ITSIQHR
+763 ITNIQHR

-810 LLSHQ
+810 LLNHQ

-1244 LTTTSRTSLDE
+1244 LSTTSRTSLDE
-1255 LTSDLSGSRDSL
+1255 LTSDMSGSRDSL

-1278 MCSRRVDDYWG
+1278 MCSRRMDDYWG
-1289 DTFTPQAFTTGRR
+1289 DGFTSQAFTTGRR

-1339 KLNLKAYSNVTDAIG
+1339 KLNLKAYGNVTDAIG
-1354 KINLKDAGLLHSKLT
+1354 KLNLKDAGLLHSKLT

-1383 MDLGT
+1383 MDLGP
-1388 DYAAVKDAVPGLYGS
+1388 DYAAQVKDAVPGLYGS
-1403 FEAGEYGYS
+1403 FEAGDYGYS

-1483 LPSFYVAEGA
+1483 LPSFYVAEGG

-1507 YEKVVSGSASDDSE
+1507 YEKVA
-1521 GTDREDPTAP
+1521 
-1531 HSKYKPQKHTISFK
+1531 
-1545 KKMGGREGVAV
+1545 
-1556 RPPVVPPLPP
+1556 
-1566 THNLSHPP
+1566 
-1574 TSHPRMGLAAT
+1574 
-1585 PHHNPL
+1585 
-1591 SYPLVAQLPPDTEL
+1591 
-1605 FSPSFPPGKL
+1605 PGKL
-1615 EGDHV
+1615 EGDHA

-1644 PPGAPARKDT
+1644 PPGAPTRKDT

-1698 KKKAKGSAKGSA
+1698 KKKASKGSTKSAA

-1766 FKEDSNVNF
+1766 FKEDGNVNF

-1795 LPPLLPQNQLMEL
+1795 LPPLLPQSQLMEL

-1831 PRVNFEVLKFI
+1831 PRVNFEVLKFL

>member
-1 MARRGGDASR
+1 MARRGGDAAK

-37 CNRFTKPQSDQYHVD
+37 CNRFTKPQADQYYVD

-67 NNDHFLYWGECARM
+67 NNDHFLYWGEAARLA
-81 TDDGFEFVFQ
+81 DDGLEFSFQ
-91 VVEQTE
+91 VIEQTE

-234 NINVDCAFM
+234 NVNIDCAFM
-243 TLANLVDRN
+243 TLAHLIDRN

-285 HVLDYRSIWASTSK
+285 HVLDYRSIWATTSK
-299 KLAQSPEFIHYVDL
+299 KLAQSPDFIHYVDL

-325 HVKKLKE
+325 HVKKLKD
-332 EYLQRKVEG
+332 EYLQRKVEA
-341 YMDLLPSILREF
+341 YMDMLPSILREF

-374 HPEFDRYFL
+374 HPDFDRYFL

-437 RFKLLLAETGYVT
+437 KFKLLLAETGYVT

-521 DIRDIT
+521 DIREIT

-564 CPTFPNCMDCLIEKI
+564 CPSFPNCMDCLIEKI

-588 RPGSGTWSSKTAPDP
+588 RPGSGTWSSKNVDYGVRSDP
-603 QVNLVLLGNQGLADD
+603 QVNLVLLGNQGLAED

-694 EESAPTPPIT
+694 EESTPTPPIT

-725 ANLADSLQCTFMD
+725 ANLADSPPGSLQCTFMD

-763 ITSIQHR
+763 ITNIQHR
-770 NNSLNIYNS
+770 NNSLNIFNS
-779 AVLPRDSQPD
+779 AVLPRDTQPD

-882 NLPIQILAMTDTSS
+882 NLPIQILAMTDTNS
-896 ATAFFKSD
+896 ASAFFGSD
-904 ISQQLITEGNAIA
+904 ISQQLITEA
-917 DRLQAHFMTSTA
+917 
-929 TCQQKTAFYT
+929 AFYT

-966 SGEGTLERPSHHY
+966 SGEGTLERPPHHY
-979 HRSITLPPPRRNM
+979 HRSITLPPPRRNL

-1006 YETVPTDGSLGDD
+1006 YETVPTDGSHDD

-1058 QFKKQHRFQQE
+1058 QLKKQHRFQQ
-1069 LFRQSYPSTESLPT
+1069 
-1083 TVSSRSKVSTQPSDL
+1083 
-1098 EPTYPPLPPY
+1098 
-1108 PPPPPSTSPPPYSFV
+1108 
-1123 SRDQSFDSG
+1123 
-1132 NGGTHPRDGAS
+1132 
-1143 SPSLRDRPPPPY
+1143 
-1155 SFAPRTLPHDMN
+1155 
-1167 KPQPAPRHQFFKAES
+1167 
-1182 LTLEHGASDRDYH
+1182 
-1195 LMPDRADRGGL
+1195 
-1206 QVYPPPTT
+1206 
-1214 PPEPAP
+1214 
-1220 PDRECVE
+1220 
-1227 GPPRRLV
+1227 
-1234 KATTLPTPTL
+1234 
-1244 LTTTSRTSLDE
+1244 
-1255 LTSDLSGSRDSL
+1255 
-1267 TTRDSGWQDDS
+1267 GWQDDS
-1278 MCSRRVDDYWG
+1278 LCSRRLEDFWG
-1289 DTFTPQAFTTGRR
+1289 EGYPQAFTTGRR

-1316 SQTLKTFQSLSE
+1316 SQTL
-1328 AVYQV
+1328 
-1333 TTKQPG
+1333 KQPG

-1383 MDLGT
+1383 MDLGP

-1403 FEAGEYGYS
+1403 FEAGDYAYS
-1412 RVQDLPQGAGSKARR
+1412 RVQEIPQAAGSKTRR
-1427 QRREKGRQAYS
+1427 QRREKGRQ
-1438 DSDSEWSSLERR
+1438 
-1450 RSTDSYKVNRKAVP
+1450 
-1464 KRMKKKRLPIPVA
+1464 VA
-1477 APRVPP
+1477 
-1483 LPSFYVAEGA
+1483 
-1493 PGTRYSDERLLLDP
+1493 
-1507 YEKVVSGSASDDSE
+1507 
-1521 GTDREDPTAP
+1521 
-1531 HSKYKPQKHTISFK
+1531 
-1545 KKMGGREGVAV
+1545 
-1556 RPPVVPPLPP
+1556 
-1566 THNLSHPP
+1566 
-1574 TSHPRMGLAAT
+1574 
-1585 PHHNPL
+1585 
-1591 SYPLVAQLPPDTEL
+1591 
-1605 FSPSFPPGKL
+1605 PGKL
-1615 EGDHV
+1615 EGDHM
-1620 YRVIPEDDSSLEVSS
+1620 YRVIPEDDSSIEVSS

-1644 PPGAPARKDT
+1644 PPGAPARKET

-1664 LRSREEARQ
+1664 IRSREEARQ

-1698 KKKAKGSAKGSA
+1698 KKKAAKGSTKGST

-1738 FIELEG
+1738 FIEVEG

-1766 FKEDSNVNF
+1766 FKEDNAVDF

-1795 LPPLLPQNQLMEL
+1795 LPPLLPQIQLMEL

-1875 QFSDIAEFESQRPHI
+1875 QFTDIAEFESQRPHI

>member
-1 MARRGGDASR
+1 MARRGGDASK

-37 CNRFTKPQSDQYHVD
+37 CNRFTKPQADQYHVD

-67 NNDHFLYWGECARM
+67 NNDHFLYWGECLRVA
-81 TDDGFEFVFQ
+81 DDGLEFVFQ

-147 VLPDGKL
+147 VLPDGKV

-226 LVETSSHE
+226 LVETSAHE
-234 NINVDCAFM
+234 NVNVDCAFM

-299 KLAQSPEFIHYVDL
+299 KLAQNPDFIHYVDL

-383 RCNEDIPWSENTE
+383 RCNEDIPWSENTD

-437 RFKLLLAETGYVT
+437 RFKALLAETGYVT

-478 IYDQHQKDITEKARQ
+478 IYEQHQKDITEKARQ

-588 RPGSGTWSSKTAPDP
+588 RPGSGTWGSKTVSDP
-603 QVNLVLLGNQGLADD
+603 HVNLVLLGNQGLAED

-627 EDDEFELDNQIFS
+627 EDDEFELDNQVFS

-694 EESAPTPPIT
+694 EESSPTPPIT

-725 ANLADSLQCTFMD
+725 ANLADSPPGSLQCTFMD

-763 ITSIQHR
+763 ITNIQHR

-810 LLSHQ
+810 LLNHQ

-1244 LTTTSRTSLDE
+1244 LSTTSRTSLDE
-1255 LTSDLSGSRDSL
+1255 LTSDMSGSRDSL

-1278 MCSRRVDDYWG
+1278 MCSRRMDDYWG
-1289 DTFTPQAFTTGRR
+1289 DGFTSQAFTTGRR

-1316 SQTLKTFQSLSE
+1316 SQTLKQ
-1328 AVYQV
+1328 
-1333 TTKQPG
+1333 
-1339 KLNLKAYSNVTDAIG
+1339 
-1354 KINLKDAGLLHSKLT
+1354 
-1369 KGGSVHAPLATPEN
+1369 
-1383 MDLGT
+1383 
-1388 DYAAVKDAVPGLYGS
+1388 VKDAVPGLYGS
-1403 FEAGEYGYS
+1403 FEAGDYGYS

-1483 LPSFYVAEGA
+1483 LPSFYVAEGG

-1521 GTDREDPTAP
+1521 ATDREDPTAP

-1566 THNLSHPP
+1566 THNPSHPP

-1605 FSPSFPPGKL
+1605 FSPSFAPGKL
-1615 EGDHV
+1615 EGDHA

-1644 PPGAPARKDT
+1644 PPGAPTRKDT

-1698 KKKAKGSAKGSA
+1698 KKKASKGSTKSAA

-1766 FKEDSNVNF
+1766 FKEDGNVNF

-1795 LPPLLPQNQLMEL
+1795 LPPLLPQSQLMEL

-1831 PRVNFEVLKFI
+1831 PRVNFEVLKFL

>member
-1 MARRGGDASR
+1 MARRGGDASK

-37 CNRFTKPQSDQYHVD
+37 CNRFTKPQADQYHVD

-67 NNDHFLYWGECARM
+67 NNDHFLYWGECLRVA
-81 TDDGFEFVFQ
+81 DDGLEFVFQ

-147 VLPDGKL
+147 VLPDGKV

-226 LVETSSHE
+226 LVETSAHE
-234 NINVDCAFM
+234 NVNVDCAFM

-299 KLAQSPEFIHYVDL
+299 KLAQNPDFIHYVDL

-383 RCNEDIPWSENTE
+383 RCNEDIPWSENTD

-437 RFKLLLAETGYVT
+437 RFKALLAETGYVT

-478 IYDQHQKDITEKARQ
+478 IYEQHQKDITEKARQ

-588 RPGSGTWSSKTAPDP
+588 RPGSGTWGSKTVSDP
-603 QVNLVLLGNQGLADD
+603 HVNLVLLGNQGLAED

-627 EDDEFELDNQIFS
+627 EDDEFELDNQVFS

-694 EESAPTPPIT
+694 EESSPTPPIT

-725 ANLADSLQCTFMD
+725 ANLADSPPGSLQCTFMD

-763 ITSIQHR
+763 ITNIQHR

-810 LLSHQ
+810 LLNHQ

-1244 LTTTSRTSLDE
+1244 LSTTSRTSLDE
-1255 LTSDLSGSRDSL
+1255 LTSDMSGSRDSL

-1278 MCSRRVDDYWG
+1278 MCSRRMDDYWG
-1289 DTFTPQAFTTGRR
+1289 DGFTSQAFTTGRR

-1316 SQTLKTFQSLSE
+1316 SQTLK
-1328 AVYQV
+1328 
-1333 TTKQPG
+1333 QPG
-1339 KLNLKAYSNVTDAIG
+1339 KLNLKAYGNVTDAIG
-1354 KINLKDAGLLHSKLT
+1354 KLNLKDAGLLHSKLT

-1383 MDLGT
+1383 MDLGP
-1388 DYAAVKDAVPGLYGS
+1388 DYAAQVKDAVPGLYGS
-1403 FEAGEYGYS
+1403 FEAGDYGYS

-1483 LPSFYVAEGA
+1483 LPSFYVAEGG

-1507 YEKVVSGSASDDSE
+1507 YEKVA
-1521 GTDREDPTAP
+1521 
-1531 HSKYKPQKHTISFK
+1531 
-1545 KKMGGREGVAV
+1545 
-1556 RPPVVPPLPP
+1556 
-1566 THNLSHPP
+1566 
-1574 TSHPRMGLAAT
+1574 
-1585 PHHNPL
+1585 
-1591 SYPLVAQLPPDTEL
+1591 
-1605 FSPSFPPGKL
+1605 PGKL
-1615 EGDHV
+1615 EGDHA

-1644 PPGAPARKDT
+1644 PPGAPTRKDT

-1698 KKKAKGSAKGSA
+1698 KKKASKGSTKSAA

-1766 FKEDSNVNF
+1766 FKEDGNVNF

-1795 LPPLLPQNQLMEL
+1795 LPPLLPQSQLMEL

-1831 PRVNFEVLKFI
+1831 PRVNFEVLKFL

>member
-1 MARRGGDASR
+1 MARRGGDAAK

-37 CNRFTKPQSDQYHVD
+37 CNRFTKPQADQYYVD

-67 NNDHFLYWGECARM
+67 NNDHFLYWGEAARLA
-81 TDDGFEFVFQ
+81 DDGLEFSFQ
-91 VVEQTE
+91 VIEQTE

-234 NINVDCAFM
+234 NVNIDCAFM
-243 TLANLVDRN
+243 TLAHLIDRN

-285 HVLDYRSIWASTSK
+285 HVLDYRSIWATTSK
-299 KLAQSPEFIHYVDL
+299 KLAQSPDFIHYVDL

-325 HVKKLKE
+325 HVKKLKD
-332 EYLQRKVEG
+332 EYLQRKVEA
-341 YMDLLPSILREF
+341 YMDMLPSILREF

-374 HPEFDRYFL
+374 HPDFDRYFL

-437 RFKLLLAETGYVT
+437 KFKLLLAETGYVT

-521 DIRDIT
+521 DIREIT
-527 QTLQEDSRYKAL
+527 QTLQEDSSLSYCRYKAL

-564 CPTFPNCMDCLIEKI
+564 CPSFPNCMDCLIEKI

-588 RPGSGTWSSKTAPDP
+588 RPGSGTWSSKNVDYGVRSDP
-603 QVNLVLLGNQGLADD
+603 QVNLVLLGNQGLAED

-694 EESAPTPPIT
+694 EESTPTPPIT

-763 ITSIQHR
+763 ITNIQHR
-770 NNSLNIYNS
+770 NNSLNIFNS
-779 AVLPRDSQPD
+779 AVLPRDTQPD

-882 NLPIQILAMTDTSS
+882 NLPIQILAMTDTNS
-896 ATAFFKSD
+896 ASAFFGSD
-904 ISQQLITEGNAIA
+904 ISQQLITEA
-917 DRLQAHFMTSTA
+917 
-929 TCQQKTAFYT
+929 AFYT

-966 SGEGTLERPSHHY
+966 SGEGTLERPPHHY
-979 HRSITLPPPRRNM
+979 HRSITLPPPRRNL

-1006 YETVPTDGSLGDD
+1006 YETVPTDGSHDD

-1058 QFKKQHRFQQE
+1058 QLKKQHRFQQ
-1069 LFRQSYPSTESLPT
+1069 
-1083 TVSSRSKVSTQPSDL
+1083 
-1098 EPTYPPLPPY
+1098 
-1108 PPPPPSTSPPPYSFV
+1108 
-1123 SRDQSFDSG
+1123 
-1132 NGGTHPRDGAS
+1132 
-1143 SPSLRDRPPPPY
+1143 
-1155 SFAPRTLPHDMN
+1155 
-1167 KPQPAPRHQFFKAES
+1167 
-1182 LTLEHGASDRDYH
+1182 
-1195 LMPDRADRGGL
+1195 
-1206 QVYPPPTT
+1206 
-1214 PPEPAP
+1214 
-1220 PDRECVE
+1220 
-1227 GPPRRLV
+1227 
-1234 KATTLPTPTL
+1234 
-1244 LTTTSRTSLDE
+1244 
-1255 LTSDLSGSRDSL
+1255 
-1267 TTRDSGWQDDS
+1267 GWQDDS
-1278 MCSRRVDDYWG
+1278 LCSRRLEDFWG
-1289 DTFTPQAFTTGRR
+1289 EGYPQAFTTGRR

-1316 SQTLKTFQSLSE
+1316 SQTLK
-1328 AVYQV
+1328 
-1333 TTKQPG
+1333 
-1339 KLNLKAYSNVTDAIG
+1339 
-1354 KINLKDAGLLHSKLT
+1354 
-1369 KGGSVHAPLATPEN
+1369 
-1383 MDLGT
+1383 
-1388 DYAAVKDAVPGLYGS
+1388 VKDAVPGLYGS
-1403 FEAGEYGYS
+1403 FEAGDYAYS
-1412 RVQDLPQGAGSKARR
+1412 RVQEIPQAAGSKTRR

-1450 RSTDSYKVNRKAVP
+1450 RTADSYKVNRKAVP

-1483 LPSFYVAEGA
+1483 LPSFYVAEGG

-1521 GTDREDPTAP
+1521 ATDREDPAAS
-1531 HSKYKPQKHTISFK
+1531 HSKYKPQKRSVQFK
-1545 KKMGGREGVAV
+1545 KKTGGREGVAV

-1566 THNLSHPP
+1566 THPPPHPP

-1591 SYPLVAQLPPDTEL
+1591 SYPMAAQLPPDTDL
-1605 FSPSFPPGKL
+1605 FSPSFAPGKL
-1615 EGDHV
+1615 EGDHM
-1620 YRVIPEDDSSLEVSS
+1620 YRVIPEDDSSIEVSS

-1644 PPGAPARKDT
+1644 PPGAPARKET

-1664 LRSREEARQ
+1664 IRSREEARQ

-1698 KKKAKGSAKGSA
+1698 KKKAAKGSTKGST

-1738 FIELEG
+1738 FIEVEG

-1766 FKEDSNVNF
+1766 FKEDNAVDF

-1795 LPPLLPQNQLMEL
+1795 LPPLLPQIQLMEL

-1875 QFSDIAEFESQRPHI
+1875 QFTDIAEFESQRPHI

>member
-1 MARRGGDASR
+1 MVWVGMARRGGDAAK

-37 CNRFTKPQSDQYHVD
+37 CNRFTKHQADQYYVD

-67 NNDHFLYWGECARM
+67 NNDHFLYWGEVTRTA
-81 TDDGFEFVFQ
+81 DDGIEFSFQ
-91 VVEQTE
+91 VIEQTE

-175 QVELTASILN
+175 QVEMTASILN

-234 NINVDCAFM
+234 NVNVDTAFM
-243 TLANLVDRN
+243 TLAHLVDRN

-266 HRKEILDVATDA
+266 HRKEILDLATDA

-299 KLAQSPEFIHYVDL
+299 KLAQSPDFVHYVDL

-325 HVKKLKE
+325 HVKKLKD
-332 EYLQRKVEG
+332 EYLQRKVEA
-341 YMDLLPSILREF
+341 YMDMLPSILREF

-374 HPEFDRYFL
+374 HPDFDRYFL
-383 RCNEDIPWSENTE
+383 RCNKDIPWSENTD

-437 RFKLLLAETGYVT
+437 KFKILLMETGYVT

-478 IYDQHQKDITEKARQ
+478 IYEQHQKDITEKARQ

-508 VKSIAPTGTITQE
+508 VKSLAPTGTITQE
-521 DIRDIT
+521 DIREIT

-564 CPTFPNCMDCLIEKI
+564 CPSFPNCMDCLIEKI

-588 RPGSGTWSSKTAPDP
+588 RPGSGTWSGKNLDYGVRMDS
-603 QVNLVLLGNQGLADD
+603 QVNLVLLGNHGLAED

-655 SFKTPEFTPHGV
+655 SFKTPEFSPHGV

-681 ESLEKSLLTQLER
+681 ESLEKSLLTQLES
-694 EESAPTPPIT
+694 EESTPTPPIT
-704 VLFAPDPDLDHNASQ
+704 VLFAPDPDLDHNAAQ

-725 ANLADSLQCTFMD
+725 AKLADSPPGSLQCTFLD
-738 VGPSVG
+738 VGLSVG

-770 NNSLNIYNS
+770 NHSLNIFNS
-779 AVLPRDSQPD
+779 ATLPRDSQPD

-815 WCVVT
+815 WCIVT

-843 SYHGANAFREDLVH
+843 SYHGANAFREELVH

-896 ATAFFKSD
+896 ASAFFGSD

-966 SGEGTLERPSHHY
+966 SGEGTLERPPHHH
-979 HRSITLPPPRRNM
+979 HRSITLPPPRRSL

-1000 GSSSEI
+1000 GSEI
-1006 YETVPTDGSLGDD
+1006 YETVPTDVSLGDD

-1047 NDEEEHLVKPS
+1047 NDEEEHLMKPS
-1058 QFKKQHRFQQE
+1058 QLKKHQRFQQGWVD
-1069 LFRQSYPSTESLPT
+1069 ES
-1083 TVSSRSKVSTQPSDL
+1083 V
-1098 EPTYPPLPPY
+1098 
-1108 PPPPPSTSPPPYSFV
+1108 
-1123 SRDQSFDSG
+1123 
-1132 NGGTHPRDGAS
+1132 
-1143 SPSLRDRPPPPY
+1143 
-1155 SFAPRTLPHDMN
+1155 
-1167 KPQPAPRHQFFKAES
+1167 
-1182 LTLEHGASDRDYH
+1182 
-1195 LMPDRADRGGL
+1195 
-1206 QVYPPPTT
+1206 
-1214 PPEPAP
+1214 
-1220 PDRECVE
+1220 
-1227 GPPRRLV
+1227 
-1234 KATTLPTPTL
+1234 
-1244 LTTTSRTSLDE
+1244 
-1255 LTSDLSGSRDSL
+1255 
-1267 TTRDSGWQDDS
+1267 
-1278 MCSRRVDDYWG
+1278 CSRRHEDFWG
-1289 DTFTPQAFTTGRR
+1289 EGYGPQSFTTGRR
-1302 AKFPPPPTKPRPKA
+1302 GKLPPPPTKPRPKA
-1316 SQTLKTFQSLSE
+1316 SQTL
-1328 AVYQV
+1328 
-1333 TTKQPG
+1333 KQPG

-1354 KINLKDAGLLHSKLT
+1354 KINLKDAGLHSKLT
-1369 KGGSVHAPLATPEN
+1369 KVGSVHAPLATPEN
-1383 MDLGT
+1383 MDLGP
-1388 DYAAVKDAVPGLYGS
+1388 DYAAVKDAVPGLYY
-1403 FEAGEYGYS
+1403 EAGDYGYS
-1412 RVQDLPQGAGSKARR
+1412 RVQEIPQAVSTKTRR
-1427 QRREKGRQAYS
+1427 QRREKGRQ
-1438 DSDSEWSSLERR
+1438 
-1450 RSTDSYKVNRKAVP
+1450 
-1464 KRMKKKRLPIPVA
+1464 VA
-1477 APRVPP
+1477 
-1483 LPSFYVAEGA
+1483 
-1493 PGTRYSDERLLLDP
+1493 
-1507 YEKVVSGSASDDSE
+1507 
-1521 GTDREDPTAP
+1521 
-1531 HSKYKPQKHTISFK
+1531 
-1545 KKMGGREGVAV
+1545 
-1556 RPPVVPPLPP
+1556 
-1566 THNLSHPP
+1566 
-1574 TSHPRMGLAAT
+1574 
-1585 PHHNPL
+1585 
-1591 SYPLVAQLPPDTEL
+1591 
-1605 FSPSFPPGKL
+1605 PGKL
-1615 EGDHV
+1615 EGDHM

-1644 PPGAPARKDT
+1644 PPGAPQRKET

-1673 REEERKRAKDEEKM
+1673 REEERKRAKDEEKL

-1698 KKKAKGSAKGSA
+1698 KKKAAKGSSKSAA

-1721 VQSPERSVP
+1721 VQNAERPVP
-1730 LFLEKCVY
+1730 LFLEKCVS
-1738 FIELEG
+1738 FIEVEG

-1766 FKEDSNVNF
+1766 FKEDSSVNF

-1795 LPPLLPQNQLMEL
+1795 LPPLLPQNQLLEL
-1808 TTIASIGDRSLRLL
+1808 TTIASTGIGDRSLRLL

-1831 PRVNFEVLKFI
+1831 PSVNFEVLKFI

-1875 QFSDIAEFESQRPHI
+1875 QFTDISEFESQRPHI

>member
-1 MARRGGDASR
+1 MARRGGDAAK

-37 CNRFTKPQSDQYHVD
+37 CNRFTKPQADQYYVD

-67 NNDHFLYWGECARM
+67 NNDHFLYWGEAARLA
-81 TDDGFEFVFQ
+81 DDGLEFSFQ
-91 VVEQTE
+91 VIEQTE

-234 NINVDCAFM
+234 NVNIDCAFM
-243 TLANLVDRN
+243 TLAHLIDRN

-285 HVLDYRSIWASTSK
+285 HVLDYRSIWATTSK
-299 KLAQSPEFIHYVDL
+299 KLAQSPDFIHYVDL

-325 HVKKLKE
+325 HVKKLKD
-332 EYLQRKVEG
+332 EYLQRKVEA
-341 YMDLLPSILREF
+341 YMDMLPSILREF

-374 HPEFDRYFL
+374 HPDFDRYFL

-422 VNALQAELEMREMRD
+422 VNALQAELEMRELPRRMRD
-437 RFKLLLAETGYVT
+437 KFKLLLAETGYVT

-521 DIRDIT
+521 DIREIT
-527 QTLQEDSRYKAL
+527 QTLQEDSSLSYCRYKAL

-564 CPTFPNCMDCLIEKI
+564 CPSFPNCMDCLIEKI

-588 RPGSGTWSSKTAPDP
+588 RPGSGTWSSKNVDYGVRSDP
-603 QVNLVLLGNQGLADD
+603 QVNLVLLGNQGLAED

-694 EESAPTPPIT
+694 EESTPTPPIT

-725 ANLADSLQCTFMD
+725 ANLADSPPGSLQCTFMD

-763 ITSIQHR
+763 ITNIQHR
-770 NNSLNIYNS
+770 NNSLNIFNS
-779 AVLPRDSQPD
+779 AVLPRDTQPD

-882 NLPIQILAMTDTSS
+882 NLPIQILAMTDTNS
-896 ATAFFKSD
+896 ASAFFGSD

-966 SGEGTLERPSHHY
+966 SGEGTLERPPHHY
-979 HRSITLPPPRRNM
+979 HRSITLPPPRRNL

-1006 YETVPTDGSLGDD
+1006 YETVPTDGSHDD

-1058 QFKKQHRFQQE
+1058 QLKKQHRFQQE

-1108 PPPPPSTSPPPYSFV
+1108 PPPPPSTSPPPYSYAT
-1123 SRDQSFDSG
+1123 RDQSFDGGSG
-1132 NGGTHPRDGAS
+1132 GSYQQRDGAA
-1143 SPSLRDRPPPPY
+1143 SPSPRDRPPPY

-1182 LTLEHGASDRDYH
+1182 LTLDHGASDRDY
-1195 LMPDRADRGGL
+1195 LMIRERADR
-1206 QVYPPPTT
+1206 
-1214 PPEPAP
+1214 
-1220 PDRECVE
+1220 
-1227 GPPRRLV
+1227 
-1234 KATTLPTPTL
+1234 
-1244 LTTTSRTSLDE
+1244 
-1255 LTSDLSGSRDSL
+1255 
-1267 TTRDSGWQDDS
+1267 GWQDDS
-1278 MCSRRVDDYWG
+1278 LCSRRLEDFWG
-1289 DTFTPQAFTTGRR
+1289 EGYPQAFTTGRR

-1316 SQTLKTFQSLSE
+1316 SQTLKTLQTLSD

-1383 MDLGT
+1383 MDLGP
-1388 DYAAVKDAVPGLYGS
+1388 DYAAQVKDAVPGLYGS
-1403 FEAGEYGYS
+1403 FEAGDYAYS
-1412 RVQDLPQGAGSKARR
+1412 RVQEIPQAAGSKTRR

-1450 RSTDSYKVNRKAVP
+1450 RTADSYKVNRKAVP

-1483 LPSFYVAEGA
+1483 LPSFYVAEGG

-1507 YEKVVSGSASDDSE
+1507 YEKVA
-1521 GTDREDPTAP
+1521 
-1531 HSKYKPQKHTISFK
+1531 
-1545 KKMGGREGVAV
+1545 
-1556 RPPVVPPLPP
+1556 
-1566 THNLSHPP
+1566 
-1574 TSHPRMGLAAT
+1574 
-1585 PHHNPL
+1585 
-1591 SYPLVAQLPPDTEL
+1591 
-1605 FSPSFPPGKL
+1605 PGKL
-1615 EGDHV
+1615 EGDHM
-1620 YRVIPEDDSSLEVSS
+1620 YRVIPEDDSSIEVSS

-1644 PPGAPARKDT
+1644 PPGAPARKET

-1664 LRSREEARQ
+1664 IRSREEARQ

-1698 KKKAKGSAKGSA
+1698 KKKAAKGSTKGST

-1738 FIELEG
+1738 FIEVEG

-1766 FKEDSNVNF
+1766 FKEDNAVDF

-1795 LPPLLPQNQLMEL
+1795 LPPLLPQIQLMEL
-1808 TTIASIGDRSLRLL
+1808 TTIAIHNRKFETRLIGVTFLGTGIGDRSLRLL

-1875 QFSDIAEFESQRPHI
+1875 QFTDIAEFESQRPHI

>member
-1 MARRGGDASR
+1 MARRGGDAAK

-37 CNRFTKPQSDQYHVD
+37 CNRFTKPQADQYYVD

-67 NNDHFLYWGECARM
+67 NNDHFLYWGEAARLA
-81 TDDGFEFVFQ
+81 DDGLEFSFQ
-91 VVEQTE
+91 VIEQTE

-234 NINVDCAFM
+234 NVNIDCAFM
-243 TLANLVDRN
+243 TLAHLIDRN

-285 HVLDYRSIWASTSK
+285 HVLDYRSIWATTSK
-299 KLAQSPEFIHYVDL
+299 KLAQSPDFIHYVDL

-325 HVKKLKE
+325 HVKKLKD
-332 EYLQRKVEG
+332 EYLQRKVEA
-341 YMDLLPSILREF
+341 YMDMLPSILREF

-374 HPEFDRYFL
+374 HPDFDRYFL

-422 VNALQAELEMREMRD
+422 VNALQAELEMRELPRRMRD
-437 RFKLLLAETGYVT
+437 KFKLLLAETGYVT

-521 DIRDIT
+521 DIREIT
-527 QTLQEDSRYKAL
+527 QTLQEDSSLSYCRYKAL

-564 CPTFPNCMDCLIEKI
+564 CPSFPNCMDCLIEKI

-588 RPGSGTWSSKTAPDP
+588 RPGSGTWSSKNVDYGVRSDP
-603 QVNLVLLGNQGLADD
+603 QVNLVLLGNQGLAED

-694 EESAPTPPIT
+694 EESTPTPPIT

-725 ANLADSLQCTFMD
+725 ANLADSPPGSLQCTFMD

-763 ITSIQHR
+763 ITNIQHR
-770 NNSLNIYNS
+770 NNSLNIFNS
-779 AVLPRDSQPD
+779 AVLPRDTQPD

-882 NLPIQILAMTDTSS
+882 NLPIQILAMTDTNS
-896 ATAFFKSD
+896 ASAFFGSD

-966 SGEGTLERPSHHY
+966 SGEGTLERPPHHY
-979 HRSITLPPPRRNM
+979 HRSITLPPPRRNL

-1006 YETVPTDGSLGDD
+1006 YETVPTDGSHDD

-1058 QFKKQHRFQQE
+1058 QLKKQHRFQQE

-1108 PPPPPSTSPPPYSFV
+1108 PPPPPSTSPPPYSYAT
-1123 SRDQSFDSG
+1123 RDQSFDGGSG
-1132 NGGTHPRDGAS
+1132 GSYQQRDGAA
-1143 SPSLRDRPPPPY
+1143 SPSPRDRPPPY

-1182 LTLEHGASDRDYH
+1182 LTLDHGASDRDY
-1195 LMPDRADRGGL
+1195 LMIRERADR
-1206 QVYPPPTT
+1206 
-1214 PPEPAP
+1214 
-1220 PDRECVE
+1220 
-1227 GPPRRLV
+1227 
-1234 KATTLPTPTL
+1234 
-1244 LTTTSRTSLDE
+1244 
-1255 LTSDLSGSRDSL
+1255 
-1267 TTRDSGWQDDS
+1267 GWQDDS
-1278 MCSRRVDDYWG
+1278 LCSRRLEDFWG
-1289 DTFTPQAFTTGRR
+1289 EGYPQAFTTGRR

-1316 SQTLKTFQSLSE
+1316 SQTLKTLQTLSD

-1333 TTKQPG
+1333 TTK
-1339 KLNLKAYSNVTDAIG
+1339 
-1354 KINLKDAGLLHSKLT
+1354 
-1369 KGGSVHAPLATPEN
+1369 
-1383 MDLGT
+1383 
-1388 DYAAVKDAVPGLYGS
+1388 VKDAVPGLYGS
-1403 FEAGEYGYS
+1403 FEAGDYAYS
-1412 RVQDLPQGAGSKARR
+1412 RVQEIPQAAGSKTRR

-1450 RSTDSYKVNRKAVP
+1450 RTADSYKVNRKAVP

-1483 LPSFYVAEGA
+1483 LPSFYVAEGG

-1521 GTDREDPTAP
+1521 ATDREDPAAS
-1531 HSKYKPQKHTISFK
+1531 HSKYKPQKRSVQFK
-1545 KKMGGREGVAV
+1545 KKTGGREGVAV

-1566 THNLSHPP
+1566 THPPPHPP

-1591 SYPLVAQLPPDTEL
+1591 SYPMAAQLPPDTDL
-1605 FSPSFPPGKL
+1605 FSPSFAPGKL
-1615 EGDHV
+1615 EGDHM
-1620 YRVIPEDDSSLEVSS
+1620 YRVIPEDDSSIEVSS

-1644 PPGAPARKDT
+1644 PPGAPARKET

-1664 LRSREEARQ
+1664 IRSREEARQ

-1698 KKKAKGSAKGSA
+1698 KKKAAKGSTKGST

-1738 FIELEG
+1738 FIEVEG

-1766 FKEDSNVNF
+1766 FKEDNAVDF

-1795 LPPLLPQNQLMEL
+1795 LPPLLPQIQLMEL
-1808 TTIASIGDRSLRLL
+1808 TTIAIHNRKFETRLIGVTFLGTGIGDRSLRLL

-1875 QFSDIAEFESQRPHI
+1875 QFTDIAEFESQRPHI